1 MERKNANIDDVIR
14 TVETASAKEL
24 EELAGIREAVED
36 LKGGRVATVDP
47 VSRSVSALNRTIENS
62 RPDFVANAPSV
73 DPIVEAM
80 KRLNLGDV
88 SRIRE
93 DKVTNRAQQAA
104 PTAHNPPNR
113 RREAITEDVKAQ
125 RLETVKLAR
134 DLKGERVATVDPV
147 SRSVSA
153 LNRTIEN
160 SRPDF
165 VANAPSVD
173 PIVDAM
179 KRLNLGDVSRVV
191 QEGIAQQE
199 QQAKSTTPKG
209 KKRRRKA
216 IPEDI
221 KAQRTEAA
229 EHAREMFDQK
239 GGAQKSQNQRDAR
252 GRFIGKSGSKA
263 AAEDARAE
271 RAEKA
276 RRKEDDERLNAESGL
291 LKKLSKVAEGIGNPS
306 ETRAVDALGYAVAGP
321 LWAAGKELGGISKE
335 VGGSLN
341 GARKSIAD
349 VIRGNDDNSRRKGFF
364 RRKSQNSADVVQ
376 VNTQKR
382 TVQELQEQTSEIKEG
397 NDKIL
402 SALDQIAKNTGKKKG
417 GLLSKLFSL
426 LGKGAGGVASLLM
439 GRGMLKKAGA
449 LAFGALGAKKL
460 VGMLRGGGKKTL
472 AHEGGDLAARAAG
485 KLGLKAVGK
494 GALRAIPLVGTVAG
508 GIYDAVTGWNDTEA
522 QRRAF
527 GLKSGQDPSF
537 QQKAAYTL
545 ANVLDM
551 GGLVS
556 GISSAIGE
564 VLKSLGFEDIGNMLQ
579 SFSTESIA
587 QAIDSGITNLETYIS
602 NLGDTIST
610 KFDDYTAKIGDA
622 VSAWFS
628 DTSNKLLEKLD
639 AIKDFFTVDNLKQ
652 VFSDAIDSAIDFIKN
667 PGKHIKE
674 AAGNIWDGV
683 KNLPG
688 KALDAA
694 VDAVKN
700 TPAAM
705 IVSKIPN
712 PIGEANAKE
721 ITPEL
726 KAPVNSEANAKE
738 IAPELKAPVNSEA
751 NAKEITPELK
761 APVNSEANAKE
772 IAPELKAP
780 VNSEANAKEITPEL
794 KAPVNSHQETS
805 DSKTESDAKQTNI
818 VTRVINA
825 ALDTAKDS
833 NKTVKETANQIINAN
848 AVETGNSALQKIDKA
863 IGQNSSSSSSLNTT
877 GTRNDIQKAADT
889 YNNGRLDVKVGG
901 LGAEGKANLDKLAPY
916 FAELENKYGLPEGTL
931 YSIAATESG
940 GDPNAK
946 SPLTRSPDGKLS
958 GGALGMFQFTSI
970 ARKETG
976 ISEQDAFDPV
986 KSAEAAAL
994 LMSKYLKQA
1003 NGDLNEAI
1011 TAYNAGF
1018 GTINKWKKGTGDL
1031 SKENREY
1038 AIKVNTHRAR
1048 YLGGEIYTPE
1058 AGAQGGAQYG
1068 VRGPLPDNAVIDQST
1083 GLAFTPGDSPFE
1095 KGGLVD
1101 KIGNAVGVN
1110 DLVNKFMNGRGM
1122 RREVVQGT
1130 LEERARGKG
1139 TATAAG
1145 NVYVDTPMPVEEA
1158 RPVANNSSYFDQLG
1172 AQMGIDGLFDKLRN
1186 SPGMRKNNAPEPAST
1201 SQVTTAANDL
1211 QQPTGRMQIDGQVI
1225 SDLGGSGAKPTM
1237 QLADNTVS
1245 LDGETKRLFAQMTSL
1260 LARIEEHTKDSAKG
1274 QGTVVKVSTPQP
1286 GVMRTVPLSIDD
1298 PLMNDYA
1305 RVD

>member
-62 RPDFVANAPSV
+62 RPDFVT
-73 DPIVEAM
+73 
-80 KRLNLGDV
+80 K
-88 SRIRE
+88 
-93 DKVTNRAQQAA
+93 
-104 PTAHNPPNR
+104 
-113 RREAITEDVKAQ
+113 
-125 RLETVKLAR
+125 
-134 DLKGERVATVDPV
+134 
-147 SRSVSA
+147 
-153 LNRTIEN
+153 
-160 SRPDF
+160 
-165 VANAPSVD
+165 APSVD

-191 QEGIAQQE
+191 QEDVAQQE
-199 QQAKSTTPKG
+199 QRAKSTTPKG

-216 IPEDI
+216 IPEDV

-229 EHAREMFDQK
+229 EHAREMFGQK

-263 AAEDARAE
+263 AAEEARAE

-382 TVQELQEQTSEIKEG
+382 TVQELQDQTSEIKEG

-426 LGKGAGGVASLLM
+426 LGKGAGGIASLIF
-439 GRGMLKKAGA
+439 GRGALKKVGSMV
-449 LAFGALGAKKL
+449 LGALGIKG
-460 VGMLRGGGKKTL
+460 V
-472 AHEGGDLAARAAG
+472 G
-485 KLGLKAVGK
+485 KLGIKAVAK

-508 GIYDAVTGWNDTEA
+508 GIYDAVTGWNDIEA

-527 GLKSGQDPSF
+527 GLKDGEEPSF

-587 QAIDSGITNLETYIS
+587 QAIDSGVTNLETYIS

-622 VSAWFS
+622 ISAWFS
-628 DTSNKLLEKLD
+628 DTTKNLNEKLD
-639 AIKDFFTVDNLKQ
+639 AIKNFFTVDNLKQ

-667 PGKHIKE
+667 PGKYIKE
-674 AAGNIWDGV
+674 AGS
-683 KNLPG
+683 NLWSAAKELSG
-688 KALDAA
+688 EVADAA
-694 VDAVKN
+694 VQS
-700 TPAAM
+700 TPVAWVA
-705 IVSKIPN
+705 SKLVN
-712 PIGEANAKE
+712 KADAKE
-721 ITPEL
+721 VTPEL
-726 KAPVNSEANAKE
+726 KTPAKE
-738 IAPELKAPVNSEA
+738 SQEDNAP
-751 NAKEITPELK
+751 
-761 APVNSEANAKE
+761 
-772 IAPELKAP
+772 
-780 VNSEANAKEITPEL
+780 
-794 KAPVNSHQETS
+794 
-805 DSKTESDAKQTNI
+805 KTEYTPKKANI
-818 VTRVINA
+818 VTRVVNA
-825 ALDTAKDS
+825 SLDTAKDS

-848 AVETGNSALQKIDKA
+848 AVETGNRALQKIDNA

-889 YNNGRLDVKVGG
+889 YNNGNLDVKVGS

-931 YSIAATESG
+931 YAIAATESG

-946 SPLTRSPDGKLS
+946 STLTRSPNGKLS
-958 GGALGMFQFTSI
+958 GGALGMFQFTSV
-970 ARKETG
+970 AREETG
-976 ISEQDAFDPV
+976 LSREDSFNPE

-1048 YLGGEIYTPE
+1048 YLGGEIYTPG
-1058 AGAQGGAQYG
+1058 AGAQGGVQYG
-1068 VRGPLPDNAVIDQST
+1068 VRGLLPDNAVIDQST

-1130 LEERARGKG
+1130 LEERARGRG

-1172 AQMGIDGLFDKLRN
+1172 AQMGIDGLYDKLINARGMRSNN
-1186 SPGMRKNNAPEPAST
+1186 SPQPAST

>member
-88 SRIRE
+88 SR
-93 DKVTNRAQQAA
+93 
-104 PTAHNPPNR
+104 
-113 RREAITEDVKAQ
+113 
-125 RLETVKLAR
+125 
-134 DLKGERVATVDPV
+134 
-147 SRSVSA
+147 
-153 LNRTIEN
+153 
-160 SRPDF
+160 
-165 VANAPSVD
+165 
-173 PIVDAM
+173 
-179 KRLNLGDVSRVV
+179 VV
-191 QEGIAQQE
+191 QEDVAQQE
-199 QQAKSTTPKG
+199 QRAKSTTPKG

-216 IPEDI
+216 IPEDV

-229 EHAREMFDQK
+229 EHAREMFGQK

-364 RRKSQNSADVVQ
+364 RRKSQSSADVVQ

-382 TVQELQEQTSEIKEG
+382 TVQELQDQTSEIKEG

-426 LGKGAGGVASLLM
+426 LGKGAGGIASLIFGRGALKKVGSMALGALGIKKVASLL
-439 GRGMLKKAGA
+439 G
-449 LAFGALGAKKL
+449 F
-460 VGMLRGGGKKTL
+460 GGKKAAAKEAGEL
-472 AHEGGDLAARAAG
+472 ATRGAG
-485 KLGLKAVGK
+485 KLATKGLEKLGVKAFAK

-522 QRRAF
+522 QRRTF
-527 GLKSGQDPSF
+527 GLKDGEDPSF

-556 GISSAIGE
+556 GISNAIGG

-610 KFDDYTAKIGDA
+610 TFNDYTAKIGDA
-622 VSAWFS
+622 ISAWFS
-628 DTSNKLLEKLD
+628 DTTKSLNEKLD
-639 AIKDFFTVDNLKQ
+639 AIKDFFTVDNLKK

-667 PGKHIKE
+667 PGKYIKE
-674 AAGNIWDGV
+674 AGSNLWNAA
-683 KNLPG
+683 KELPG
-688 KALDAA
+688 KVADAA
-694 VDAVKN
+694 VQS
-700 TPAAM
+700 TPVAWVA
-705 IVSKIPN
+705 SKLVN
-712 PIGEANAKE
+712 KADAKE
-721 ITPEL
+721 VTPEL
-726 KAPVNSEANAKE
+726 KTPAKE
-738 IAPELKAPVNSEA
+738 SQEDNAP
-751 NAKEITPELK
+751 
-761 APVNSEANAKE
+761 
-772 IAPELKAP
+772 
-780 VNSEANAKEITPEL
+780 
-794 KAPVNSHQETS
+794 
-805 DSKTESDAKQTNI
+805 KTEYTPKKANI
-818 VTRVINA
+818 VTRVVNSS
-825 ALDTAKDS
+825 LETAKDS

-848 AVETGNSALQKIDKA
+848 AVETGNRALQKIDNA

-889 YNNGRLDVKVGG
+889 YNNGNLDVKVGS

-1048 YLGGEIYTPE
+1048 YLGGEIYTPR
-1058 AGAQGGAQYG
+1058 AGTQGGRPQQSG
-1068 VRGPLPDNAVIDQST
+1068 QSPRMDNLPENAFVDQST
-1083 GLAFTPGDSPFE
+1083 GLAFTLGQNPFE

-1101 KIGNAVGVN
+1101 RIGELTGVN
-1110 DLVNKFMNGRGM
+1110 DLASKFLNGRGM

-1130 LEERARGKG
+1130 LEERARGRG

-1172 AQMGIDGLFDKLRN
+1172 AQMGIDGLYDKLINARGMRSNN
-1186 SPGMRKNNAPEPAST
+1186 SPQPAST
-1201 SQVTTAANDL
+1201 SQMTTVANDL

>member
-36 LKGGRVATVDP
+36 LKGGRVATADP

-93 DKVTNRAQQAA
+93 DKVTNCEQQAA
-104 PTAHNPPNR
+104 PTTHNPPNR

-134 DLKGERVATVDPV
+134 DLKGERVATVDPE
-147 SRSVSA
+147 SRRVSA

-165 VANAPSVD
+165 VANALSVD
-173 PIVDAM
+173 PIVEAM

-191 QEGIAQQE
+191 QEEVAQQE
-199 QQAKSTTPKG
+199 QRAKSTTPKG
-209 KKRRRKA
+209 KKRRRKV
-216 IPEDI
+216 IPEDV

-229 EHAREMFDQK
+229 EHAREMFGQK

-306 ETRAVDALGYAVAGP
+306 ETRAVDALGYAIAGP

-402 SALDQIAKNTGKKKG
+402 SALDQIAKNTGKRKD

-587 QAIDSGITNLETYIS
+587 LAIDSGITNLETYIS

-726 KAPVNSEANAKE
+726 KAPVNS
-738 IAPELKAPVNSEA
+738 
-751 NAKEITPELK
+751 
-761 APVNSEANAKE
+761 
-772 IAPELKAP
+772 
-780 VNSEANAKEITPEL
+780 
-794 KAPVNSHQETS
+794 HQETS

-818 VTRVINA
+818 ATRVINA

-848 AVETGNSALQKIDKA
+848 AVETGNSAVRKIDSA
-863 IGQNSSSSSSLNTT
+863 IGQNSSSSSSRNTT

-889 YNNGRLDVKVGG
+889 YNNGNLDVKVGS

-931 YSIAATESG
+931 YAIAATESG
-940 GDPNAK
+940 GNPYAK
-946 SPLTRSPDGKLS
+946 SQT
-958 GGALGMFQFTSI
+958 GALGMFQFTGI
-970 ARKETG
+970 AREETG
-976 ISEQDAFDPV
+976 LAEGESFDPV

-1048 YLGGEIYTPE
+1048 YLGGEIYTPG

-1158 RPVANNSSYFDQLG
+1158 RPVASNSSYFDQLG

-1201 SQVTTAANDL
+1201 SLVTTAANDL

>member
-24 EELAGIREAVED
+24 EELAGIRGAVED

-47 VSRSVSALNRTIENS
+47 VSRSVSALNHTIENS
-62 RPDFVANAPSV
+62 RPDFVA
-73 DPIVEAM
+73 
-80 KRLNLGDV
+80 K
-88 SRIRE
+88 
-93 DKVTNRAQQAA
+93 
-104 PTAHNPPNR
+104 
-113 RREAITEDVKAQ
+113 
-125 RLETVKLAR
+125 
-134 DLKGERVATVDPV
+134 
-147 SRSVSA
+147 
-153 LNRTIEN
+153 
-160 SRPDF
+160 
-165 VANAPSVD
+165 APSVD

-191 QEGIAQQE
+191 QEDVAQQE
-199 QQAKSTTPKG
+199 QRAKSTTPNG

-216 IPEDI
+216 IPEDV

-229 EHAREMFDQK
+229 EHAREMFGQK
-239 GGAQKSQNQRDAR
+239 GSAQKSQNQRDAR

-364 RRKSQNSADVVQ
+364 RRKSQSSADVVQ

-426 LGKGAGGVASLLM
+426 LGKGAGGIASLIFGRGALKKVGSMALGALGIKKVASLL
-439 GRGMLKKAGA
+439 G
-449 LAFGALGAKKL
+449 F
-460 VGMLRGGGKKTL
+460 GGKKAAAKEAGEL
-472 AHEGGDLAARAAG
+472 ATRGAG
-485 KLGLKAVGK
+485 KLATKGLGKLGVKALAK

-527 GLKSGQDPSF
+527 GLKDGENPSF

-556 GISSAIGE
+556 GISSAIGG

-587 QAIDSGITNLETYIS
+587 QAIDSGITSLETYIS

-610 KFDDYTAKIGDA
+610 TFSDYTAKIGDA
-622 VSAWFS
+622 ISAWFS
-628 DTSNKLLEKLD
+628 DTTKNLNEKLD
-639 AIKDFFTVDNLKQ
+639 AIKNFFTVDNLKQ
-652 VFSDAIDSAIDFIKN
+652 VFSDAINSAIDFIKN
-667 PGKHIKE
+667 PGKYIKE
-674 AAGNIWDGV
+674 AGS
-683 KNLPG
+683 NLWSAAKELSG
-688 KALDAA
+688 EVVDAA
-694 VDAVKN
+694 VQSTPVAWVASKLVKK
-700 TPAAM
+700 AD
-705 IVSKIPN
+705 
-712 PIGEANAKE
+712 AKE
-721 ITPEL
+721 VKPEL
-726 KAPVNSEANAKE
+726 KTPAKE
-738 IAPELKAPVNSEA
+738 RQEGNAP
-751 NAKEITPELK
+751 
-761 APVNSEANAKE
+761 
-772 IAPELKAP
+772 
-780 VNSEANAKEITPEL
+780 
-794 KAPVNSHQETS
+794 
-805 DSKTESDAKQTNI
+805 KTEYTPKKANI
-818 VTRVINA
+818 VTRVVNA
-825 ALDTAKDS
+825 SLDTAKDS

-848 AVETGNSALQKIDKA
+848 AVETGNKAAQTIDAALGQSATGKEEALSAYEIDKRRFNNGKDVSLPKLNAAGYQWISDNADYFDELERKYGLEKGILSAVASAESSAGQRTGNPVDKNGNKLSSALGAFQITK
-863 IGQNSSSSSSLNTT
+863 
-877 GTRNDIQKAADT
+877 GTREDLGLSDADAMDTRKAAD
-889 YNNGRLDVKVGG
+889 
-901 LGAEGKANLDKLAPY
+901 GA
-916 FAELENKYGLPEGTL
+916 
-931 YSIAATESG
+931 
-940 GDPNAK
+940 
-946 SPLTRSPDGKLS
+946 
-958 GGALGMFQFTSI
+958 
-970 ARKETG
+970 
-976 ISEQDAFDPV
+976 
-986 KSAEAAAL
+986 
-994 LMSKYLKQA
+994 
-1003 NGDLNEAI
+1003 
-1011 TAYNAGF
+1011 
-1018 GTINKWKKGTGDL
+1018 
-1031 SKENREY
+1031 
-1038 AIKVNTHRAR
+1038 AR
-1048 YLGGEIYTPE
+1048 YLSILMNRYNGDQGRAIAAYHAGMGHVDKGRVVAGTGEYVTR
-1058 AGAQGGAQYG
+1058 
-1068 VRGPLPDNAVIDQST
+1068 VRGYQQMLNNGAVYGSKVDHSAPAIHEKIPDNAVIDQST

-1158 RPVANNSSYFDQLG
+1158 RPVASNSSYFDQLG

-1186 SPGMRKNNAPEPAST
+1186 SPGMRKNNVPEPAST

>member
-36 LKGGRVATVDP
+36 LKGWRVATVDP
-47 VSRSVSALNRTIENS
+47 VSRSVSALNHTIENS
-62 RPDFVANAPSV
+62 RPDFVA
-73 DPIVEAM
+73 
-80 KRLNLGDV
+80 K
-88 SRIRE
+88 
-93 DKVTNRAQQAA
+93 
-104 PTAHNPPNR
+104 
-113 RREAITEDVKAQ
+113 
-125 RLETVKLAR
+125 
-134 DLKGERVATVDPV
+134 
-147 SRSVSA
+147 
-153 LNRTIEN
+153 
-160 SRPDF
+160 
-165 VANAPSVD
+165 APSVD

-191 QEGIAQQE
+191 QEDVAQQE
-199 QQAKSTTPKG
+199 QRAKSTTPNG

-216 IPEDI
+216 IPEDV

-229 EHAREMFDQK
+229 EHAREMFGQK

-382 TVQELQEQTSEIKEG
+382 TVQELQDQTSEIKEG

-522 QRRAF
+522 PRRAF

-587 QAIDSGITNLETYIS
+587 LAIDSGITNLETYIS

-726 KAPVNSEANAKE
+726 KAPVNS
-738 IAPELKAPVNSEA
+738 
-751 NAKEITPELK
+751 
-761 APVNSEANAKE
+761 
-772 IAPELKAP
+772 
-780 VNSEANAKEITPEL
+780 
-794 KAPVNSHQETS
+794 HQGTS

-818 VTRVINA
+818 AARVINA
-825 ALDTAKDS
+825 ALDMAKDS

-848 AVETGNSALQKIDKA
+848 AVETGNKAAQTIDAALGQSATGKEEALSAYEIDKRRFNNGKDVSLPKLNAAGYQWISDNADYFDELERKYGLEKGILSAVASAESSAGQRTGNPVDKNGNKLSSALGAFQITK
-863 IGQNSSSSSSLNTT
+863 
-877 GTRNDIQKAADT
+877 GTREDLGLSDADAMDTRKAAD
-889 YNNGRLDVKVGG
+889 
-901 LGAEGKANLDKLAPY
+901 GA
-916 FAELENKYGLPEGTL
+916 
-931 YSIAATESG
+931 
-940 GDPNAK
+940 
-946 SPLTRSPDGKLS
+946 
-958 GGALGMFQFTSI
+958 
-970 ARKETG
+970 
-976 ISEQDAFDPV
+976 
-986 KSAEAAAL
+986 
-994 LMSKYLKQA
+994 
-1003 NGDLNEAI
+1003 
-1011 TAYNAGF
+1011 
-1018 GTINKWKKGTGDL
+1018 
-1031 SKENREY
+1031 
-1038 AIKVNTHRAR
+1038 AR
-1048 YLGGEIYTPE
+1048 YLSMLMNRYNGDQGRAIAAYHAGMGHVDKGRVVAGTGEYVTR
-1058 AGAQGGAQYG
+1058 
-1068 VRGPLPDNAVIDQST
+1068 VRGYQQMLNNGAVYGSKVDHSAPAIYEKIPDNAVIDQST

-1158 RPVANNSSYFDQLG
+1158 RPVASNSSYFDQLG

-1186 SPGMRKNNAPEPAST
+1186 SPGMRKNNALEPAST

>member
-88 SRIRE
+88 PRVVQE
-93 DKVTNRAQQAA
+93 DVALQEPQAKS
-104 PTAHNPPNR
+104 TTR
-113 RREAITEDVKAQ
+113 KGKKRGRKAITEDV
-125 RLETVKLAR
+125 
-134 DLKGERVATVDPV
+134 
-147 SRSVSA
+147 
-153 LNRTIEN
+153 
-160 SRPDF
+160 
-165 VANAPSVD
+165 
-173 PIVDAM
+173 
-179 KRLNLGDVSRVV
+179 
-191 QEGIAQQE
+191 
-199 QQAKSTTPKG
+199 
-209 KKRRRKA
+209 
-216 IPEDI
+216 

-229 EHAREMFDQK
+229 EHAREMFGQK
-239 GGAQKSQNQRDAR
+239 GGTQKSQNQRDAR

-271 RAEKA
+271 RAEKT

-349 VIRGNDDNSRRKGFF
+349 VIRGNDDNSRKKGFF
-364 RRKSQNSADVVQ
+364 RRKSQSSADVVQ

-382 TVQELQEQTSEIKEG
+382 TVQELQDQTSEIKEG

-426 LGKGAGGVASLLM
+426 LGKGAGGIASLIF
-439 GRGMLKKAGA
+439 GRGALKKVGSMA
-449 LAFGALGAKKL
+449 LGALGIKG
-460 VGMLRGGGKKTL
+460 V
-472 AHEGGDLAARAAG
+472 G
-485 KLGLKAVGK
+485 KLGIKAVAK

-508 GIYDAVTGWNDTEA
+508 GIYDAVTGWNDIEA

-587 QAIDSGITNLETYIS
+587 QAIDSGVTNLETYIS

-622 VSAWFS
+622 ISAWFS
-628 DTSNKLLEKLD
+628 DTTKNLNEKLD
-639 AIKDFFTVDNLKQ
+639 AIKNFFTVDNLKQ

-667 PGKHIKE
+667 PGKYIKE
-674 AAGNIWDGV
+674 AGS
-683 KNLPG
+683 NLWSAAKELSG
-688 KALDAA
+688 EVADAA
-694 VDAVKN
+694 VQS
-700 TPAAM
+700 TPVAWVA
-705 IVSKIPN
+705 SKLVN
-712 PIGEANAKE
+712 KADAKE
-721 ITPEL
+721 VTPEL
-726 KAPVNSEANAKE
+726 KTPAKE
-738 IAPELKAPVNSEA
+738 SQEDNAP
-751 NAKEITPELK
+751 
-761 APVNSEANAKE
+761 
-772 IAPELKAP
+772 
-780 VNSEANAKEITPEL
+780 
-794 KAPVNSHQETS
+794 
-805 DSKTESDAKQTNI
+805 KTEYTPKKANI
-818 VTRVINA
+818 VTRVVNA
-825 ALDTAKDS
+825 SLDTAKDS

-848 AVETGNSALQKIDKA
+848 AVETGNRALQKIDNA

-889 YNNGRLDVKVGG
+889 YNNGNLDVKVGS

-931 YSIAATESG
+931 YAIAATESG

-946 SPLTRSPDGKLS
+946 STLTRSPNGKLS
-958 GGALGMFQFTSI
+958 GGALGMFQFTSV
-970 ARKETG
+970 AREETG
-976 ISEQDAFDPV
+976 LSREDSFNPE

-1048 YLGGEIYTPE
+1048 YLGGEIYTPG

-1130 LEERARGKG
+1130 LEERARGRG

-1172 AQMGIDGLFDKLRN
+1172 AQMGIDGLYDKLINARGMRSNN
-1186 SPGMRKNNAPEPAST
+1186 SPQPAST
-1201 SQVTTAANDL
+1201 S
-1211 QQPTGRMQIDGQVI
+1211 
-1225 SDLGGSGAKPTM
+1225 
-1237 QLADNTVS
+1237 
-1245 LDGETKRLFAQMTSL
+1245 
-1260 LARIEEHTKDSAKG
+1260 
-1274 QGTVVKVSTPQP
+1274 
-1286 GVMRTVPLSIDD
+1286 
-1298 PLMNDYA
+1298 
-1305 RVD
+1305 

>member
-36 LKGGRVATVDP
+36 LKRGRVATVDP

-62 RPDFVANAPSV
+62 RPDFVA
-73 DPIVEAM
+73 
-80 KRLNLGDV
+80 K
-88 SRIRE
+88 
-93 DKVTNRAQQAA
+93 
-104 PTAHNPPNR
+104 
-113 RREAITEDVKAQ
+113 
-125 RLETVKLAR
+125 
-134 DLKGERVATVDPV
+134 
-147 SRSVSA
+147 
-153 LNRTIEN
+153 
-160 SRPDF
+160 
-165 VANAPSVD
+165 APSVD

-191 QEGIAQQE
+191 QEDVAQQE
-199 QQAKSTTPKG
+199 QQAKSTTPKS

-216 IPEDI
+216 IPENV

-229 EHAREMFDQK
+229 EHAREMFGQK

-417 GLLSKLFSL
+417 GLLSKLFSQ

-522 QRRAF
+522 QRRIF
-527 GLKSGQDPSF
+527 GLKGGEDPSF

-674 AAGNIWDGV
+674 AAGNIWNGV

-726 KAPVNSEANAKE
+726 KAPVNS
-738 IAPELKAPVNSEA
+738 
-751 NAKEITPELK
+751 
-761 APVNSEANAKE
+761 
-772 IAPELKAP
+772 
-780 VNSEANAKEITPEL
+780 
-794 KAPVNSHQETS
+794 HQGTF

-818 VTRVINA
+818 AARVINA
-825 ALDTAKDS
+825 ALDMAKDS

-848 AVETGNSALQKIDKA
+848 AVETGNKAAQTIDAALGQSATGNEEALSAYEIDKRRFNNGKDVSLPKLNAAGYQWISDNADYFDELERKYGLEKGILSAVASAESSAGQRTGNPVDKNGNKLSSALGAFQITK
-863 IGQNSSSSSSLNTT
+863 
-877 GTRNDIQKAADT
+877 GTREDLGLSDADAMDTRKAAD
-889 YNNGRLDVKVGG
+889 
-901 LGAEGKANLDKLAPY
+901 GA
-916 FAELENKYGLPEGTL
+916 
-931 YSIAATESG
+931 
-940 GDPNAK
+940 
-946 SPLTRSPDGKLS
+946 
-958 GGALGMFQFTSI
+958 
-970 ARKETG
+970 
-976 ISEQDAFDPV
+976 
-986 KSAEAAAL
+986 
-994 LMSKYLKQA
+994 
-1003 NGDLNEAI
+1003 
-1011 TAYNAGF
+1011 
-1018 GTINKWKKGTGDL
+1018 
-1031 SKENREY
+1031 
-1038 AIKVNTHRAR
+1038 AR
-1048 YLGGEIYTPE
+1048 YLSMLMNRYNGDQGRAIAAYHAGMGHVDKGRVVAGTGEYVTR
-1058 AGAQGGAQYG
+1058 
-1068 VRGPLPDNAVIDQST
+1068 VRGYQQMLNNGAVYGSKVDHSAPAIYEKIPDNAVIDQST

-1158 RPVANNSSYFDQLG
+1158 RPVASNSSYFDQLG

>member
-62 RPDFVANAPSV
+62 RPDFVTNAPSV
-73 DPIVEAM
+73 DSIVDAM

-93 DKVTNRAQQAA
+93 DKVTNREQQAA

-125 RLETVKLAR
+125 RLETVKLDR

-229 EHAREMFDQK
+229 EHARKMFDQK

-460 VGMLRGGGKKTL
+460 VGMLRGGGKKTIT
-472 AHEGGDLAARAAG
+472 HEGGDLAARAAG

-551 GGLVS
+551 GGLIS

-610 KFDDYTAKIGDA
+610 KFEDYTAKIGDA

-726 KAPVNSEANAKE
+726 KAPVNS
-738 IAPELKAPVNSEA
+738 
-751 NAKEITPELK
+751 
-761 APVNSEANAKE
+761 
-772 IAPELKAP
+772 
-780 VNSEANAKEITPEL
+780 
-794 KAPVNSHQETS
+794 HQETS

-877 GTRNDIQKAADT
+877 GTRSDIQKAADT
-889 YNNGRLDVKVGG
+889 YNNGRLDVKVGS
-901 LGAEGKANLDKLAPY
+901 LGSEGKANLDKLAPY

-931 YSIAATESG
+931 YAIAATESG
-940 GDPNAK
+940 GNPYAK
-946 SPLTRSPDGKLS
+946 SQT
-958 GGALGMFQFTSI
+958 GALGMFQFTGI
-970 ARKETG
+970 AREETG
-976 ISEQDAFDPV
+976 LAEGESFDPV

-1018 GTINKWKKGTGDL
+1018 GTIDKWKKGTGDL

-1048 YLGGEIYTPE
+1048 YLGGEIYTPG

-1201 SQVTTAANDL
+1201 SKVTTAANDL

>member
-47 VSRSVSALNRTIENS
+47 VSRSVSALNRTIDNS
-62 RPDFVANAPSV
+62 RPDFVA
-73 DPIVEAM
+73 
-80 KRLNLGDV
+80 K
-88 SRIRE
+88 
-93 DKVTNRAQQAA
+93 
-104 PTAHNPPNR
+104 
-113 RREAITEDVKAQ
+113 
-125 RLETVKLAR
+125 
-134 DLKGERVATVDPV
+134 
-147 SRSVSA
+147 
-153 LNRTIEN
+153 
-160 SRPDF
+160 
-165 VANAPSVD
+165 APSVD

-191 QEGIAQQE
+191 QEDVALQE
-199 QQAKSTTPKG
+199 PQAKSTTRKG
-209 KKRRRKA
+209 KKRRKKA
-216 IPEDI
+216 ITEDV

-229 EHAREMFDQK
+229 EHAREMFGQK

-402 SALDQIAKNTGKKKG
+402 RALDQIAKNTGKKKG

-426 LGKGAGGVASLLM
+426 LGKGAGGIASLIFGRGALKKVGSMALGALGIKKVASLL
-439 GRGMLKKAGA
+439 G
-449 LAFGALGAKKL
+449 F
-460 VGMLRGGGKKTL
+460 GGKKAAAKEAGEL
-472 AHEGGDLAARAAG
+472 ATRGAG
-485 KLGLKAVGK
+485 KLATKGLGKLGVKALAK

-667 PGKHIKE
+667 PGKYIKE
-674 AAGNIWDGV
+674 AGS
-683 KNLPG
+683 NLWSAAKELSG
-688 KALDAA
+688 EVADAA
-694 VDAVKN
+694 VQS
-700 TPAAM
+700 TPVAWVA
-705 IVSKIPN
+705 SKLVN
-712 PIGEANAKE
+712 KADAKE
-721 ITPEL
+721 VTPEL
-726 KAPVNSEANAKE
+726 KTPAKE
-738 IAPELKAPVNSEA
+738 SQEDNAP
-751 NAKEITPELK
+751 
-761 APVNSEANAKE
+761 
-772 IAPELKAP
+772 
-780 VNSEANAKEITPEL
+780 
-794 KAPVNSHQETS
+794 
-805 DSKTESDAKQTNI
+805 KTEYTPKKANI
-818 VTRVINA
+818 ATRVVNA
-825 ALDTAKDS
+825 SLDTAKDS

-848 AVETGNSALQKIDKA
+848 AVETGNSALQKIDNA

-889 YNNGRLDVKVGG
+889 YNNGNLDVKVGS

-931 YSIAATESG
+931 YAIAATESG
-940 GDPNAK
+940 GNPYAK
-946 SPLTRSPDGKLS
+946 SQT
-958 GGALGMFQFTSI
+958 GALGMFQFTGI
-970 ARKETG
+970 AREETG
-976 ISEQDAFDPV
+976 LSREDSFNPE

-1048 YLGGEIYTPE
+1048 YLGGEIYTPG

-1158 RPVANNSSYFDQLG
+1158 RPVASNSSYFDQLG
-1172 AQMGIDGLFDKLRN
+1172 AQMGIDGLYDKLINTRGMRSNN
-1186 SPGMRKNNAPEPAST
+1186 SPQPAST
-1201 SQVTTAANDL
+1201 SQMTTVANDL

>member
-62 RPDFVANAPSV
+62 RPDFV
-73 DPIVEAM
+73 
-80 KRLNLGDV
+80 
-88 SRIRE
+88 
-93 DKVTNRAQQAA
+93 T
-104 PTAHNPPNR
+104 
-113 RREAITEDVKAQ
+113 
-125 RLETVKLAR
+125 
-134 DLKGERVATVDPV
+134 
-147 SRSVSA
+147 
-153 LNRTIEN
+153 
-160 SRPDF
+160 
-165 VANAPSVD
+165 NAPSVD

-191 QEGIAQQE
+191 QEEVAQQE
-199 QQAKSTTPKG
+199 QRAKSTTPKS
-209 KKRRRKA
+209 KKRRRKV
-216 IPEDI
+216 IPEDV
-221 KAQRTEAA
+221 KAQRIEAA
-229 EHAREMFDQK
+229 EHAREMFGQK

-426 LGKGAGGVASLLM
+426 LGKGAGGIASLIF
-439 GRGMLKKAGA
+439 GRGALKKVGSMA
-449 LAFGALGAKKL
+449 LGALGIKGL
-460 VGMLRGGGKKTL
+460 
-472 AHEGGDLAARAAG
+472 G
-485 KLGLKAVGK
+485 KLGIKAFAK

-556 GISSAIGE
+556 GISSAIGD

-587 QAIDSGITNLETYIS
+587 QAIDSGVTNLETYIS

-726 KAPVNSEANAKE
+726 KAPVNS
-738 IAPELKAPVNSEA
+738 
-751 NAKEITPELK
+751 
-761 APVNSEANAKE
+761 
-772 IAPELKAP
+772 
-780 VNSEANAKEITPEL
+780 
-794 KAPVNSHQETS
+794 HQETS

-818 VTRVINA
+818 ATRVINA

-833 NKTVKETANQIINAN
+833 NKTVKQTANQIINAN

-889 YNNGRLDVKVGG
+889 YNNGNLDVKVGS

-931 YSIAATESG
+931 YAIAATESG

-946 SPLTRSPDGKLS
+946 STLTRSPNGKLS
-958 GGALGMFQFTSI
+958 GGALGMFQFTSV
-970 ARKETG
+970 AREETG
-976 ISEQDAFDPV
+976 LSREDSFNPE

-1048 YLGGEIYTPE
+1048 YLGGEIYTPG

-1158 RPVANNSSYFDQLG
+1158 RPVASNSSYFDQLG

>member
-88 SRIRE
+88 
-93 DKVTNRAQQAA
+93 
-104 PTAHNPPNR
+104 P
-113 RREAITEDVKAQ
+113 
-125 RLETVKLAR
+125 
-134 DLKGERVATVDPV
+134 
-147 SRSVSA
+147 
-153 LNRTIEN
+153 
-160 SRPDF
+160 
-165 VANAPSVD
+165 
-173 PIVDAM
+173 
-179 KRLNLGDVSRVV
+179 RVV
-191 QEGIAQQE
+191 QEDVALQE
-199 QQAKSTTPKG
+199 PQAKSTTPKG

-426 LGKGAGGVASLLM
+426 LGKGAGGIASLIF
-439 GRGMLKKAGA
+439 GRGALKKVGSMA
-449 LAFGALGAKKL
+449 LGALGIKG
-460 VGMLRGGGKKTL
+460 V
-472 AHEGGDLAARAAG
+472 G
-485 KLGLKAVGK
+485 KLGIKAVAK

-508 GIYDAVTGWNDTEA
+508 GIYDAVTGWNDIEA

-587 QAIDSGITNLETYIS
+587 QAIDSGVTNLETYIS

-622 VSAWFS
+622 ISAWFS
-628 DTSNKLLEKLD
+628 DTTKNLNEKLD
-639 AIKDFFTVDNLKQ
+639 AIKNFFTVDNLKQ

-726 KAPVNSEANAKE
+726 KAPVNS
-738 IAPELKAPVNSEA
+738 
-751 NAKEITPELK
+751 
-761 APVNSEANAKE
+761 
-772 IAPELKAP
+772 
-780 VNSEANAKEITPEL
+780 
-794 KAPVNSHQETS
+794 HQETS
-805 DSKTESDAKQTNI
+805 NSKTESDAKQSNI
-818 VTRVINA
+818 ATRVINA

-833 NKTVKETANQIINAN
+833 NKTVKQTANQIINAN

-863 IGQNSSSSSSLNTT
+863 IGQNSSSSSSPNTT

-889 YNNGRLDVKVGG
+889 YNNGNLDVKVGS

-931 YSIAATESG
+931 YAIAATESG

-946 SPLTRSPDGKLS
+946 STLTRSPNGKLS
-958 GGALGMFQFTSI
+958 GGALGMFQFTSV
-970 ARKETG
+970 AREETG
-976 ISEQDAFDPV
+976 LSREDSFNPE

-1048 YLGGEIYTPE
+1048 YLGGEIYTPG

-1172 AQMGIDGLFDKLRN
+1172 AQMGIDGLYDKLINARGMRSNN
-1186 SPGMRKNNAPEPAST
+1186 SPQPAST

>member
-47 VSRSVSALNRTIENS
+47 VSHSVSALNRTIENS

-73 DPIVEAM
+73 APIVEAM

-88 SRIRE
+88 SRVVQE
-93 DKVTNRAQQAA
+93 DVALQEPQAKS
-104 PTAHNPPNR
+104 TTRKGKKR
-113 RREAITEDVKAQ
+113 RKKAITEDV
-125 RLETVKLAR
+125 
-134 DLKGERVATVDPV
+134 
-147 SRSVSA
+147 
-153 LNRTIEN
+153 
-160 SRPDF
+160 
-165 VANAPSVD
+165 
-173 PIVDAM
+173 
-179 KRLNLGDVSRVV
+179 
-191 QEGIAQQE
+191 
-199 QQAKSTTPKG
+199 
-209 KKRRRKA
+209 
-216 IPEDI
+216 

-229 EHAREMFDQK
+229 EHAREMFGQK

-252 GRFIGKSGSKA
+252 GRFIGKPGSKA

-291 LKKLSKVAEGIGNPS
+291 LKKLSKVAEGIGNPL

-382 TVQELQEQTSEIKEG
+382 TVQELQDQTSEIKEG

-402 SALDQIAKNTGKKKG
+402 NALDQIAKNTGKKKG

-545 ANVLDM
+545 ANVLDL

-556 GISSAIGE
+556 GISSAIGD

-674 AAGNIWDGV
+674 AASNIWDGV

-705 IVSKIPN
+705 IVSKTPN

-726 KAPVNSEANAKE
+726 KAPVNS
-738 IAPELKAPVNSEA
+738 
-751 NAKEITPELK
+751 
-761 APVNSEANAKE
+761 
-772 IAPELKAP
+772 
-780 VNSEANAKEITPEL
+780 
-794 KAPVNSHQETS
+794 QQGTS
-805 DSKTESDAKQTNI
+805 DSKAESDAKQTNI
-818 VTRVINA
+818 AARVINA
-825 ALDTAKDS
+825 ALDMAKDS

-848 AVETGNSALQKIDKA
+848 AVETGNKAAQTIDAALGQSATGKEEALSAYEIDKRRFNNGKDVSLPKLNAAGYQWISDNADYFDELERKYGLEKGILSAVASAESSAGQRTGNPVDKNGNKLSSALGAFQITK
-863 IGQNSSSSSSLNTT
+863 
-877 GTRNDIQKAADT
+877 GTREDLGLSDADAMDTRKAAD
-889 YNNGRLDVKVGG
+889 
-901 LGAEGKANLDKLAPY
+901 GA
-916 FAELENKYGLPEGTL
+916 
-931 YSIAATESG
+931 
-940 GDPNAK
+940 
-946 SPLTRSPDGKLS
+946 
-958 GGALGMFQFTSI
+958 
-970 ARKETG
+970 
-976 ISEQDAFDPV
+976 
-986 KSAEAAAL
+986 
-994 LMSKYLKQA
+994 
-1003 NGDLNEAI
+1003 
-1011 TAYNAGF
+1011 
-1018 GTINKWKKGTGDL
+1018 
-1031 SKENREY
+1031 
-1038 AIKVNTHRAR
+1038 AR
-1048 YLGGEIYTPE
+1048 YLSMLMNRYNGDQGRAIAAYHAGMGHVDKGRVVAGTGEYVTR
-1058 AGAQGGAQYG
+1058 
-1068 VRGPLPDNAVIDQST
+1068 VRGYQQMLNNGAVYGSKVDHSAPAIHEKIPDNAVIDQST

-1158 RPVANNSSYFDQLG
+1158 RPVASNSSYFDQLG

-1201 SQVTTAANDL
+1201 SLVTTAANDL

>member
-88 SRIRE
+88 SRVVQE
-93 DKVTNRAQQAA
+93 DVALQEPQAKS
-104 PTAHNPPNR
+104 TTRKGKKR
-113 RREAITEDVKAQ
+113 RKKAITEDV
-125 RLETVKLAR
+125 
-134 DLKGERVATVDPV
+134 
-147 SRSVSA
+147 
-153 LNRTIEN
+153 
-160 SRPDF
+160 
-165 VANAPSVD
+165 
-173 PIVDAM
+173 
-179 KRLNLGDVSRVV
+179 
-191 QEGIAQQE
+191 
-199 QQAKSTTPKG
+199 
-209 KKRRRKA
+209 
-216 IPEDI
+216 

-229 EHAREMFDQK
+229 EHAREMFGQK

-252 GRFIGKSGSKA
+252 GRFIGKPGSKA

-426 LGKGAGGVASLLM
+426 LGKGAGGIASLIF
-439 GRGMLKKAGA
+439 GRGALKKVGSMA
-449 LAFGALGAKKL
+449 LGALGIKGL
-460 VGMLRGGGKKTL
+460 
-472 AHEGGDLAARAAG
+472 G
-485 KLGLKAVGK
+485 KLGIKAFAK

-674 AAGNIWDGV
+674 AGSNLWNTVKEYAGEAMN
-683 KNLPG
+683 KT
-688 KALDAA
+688 A
-694 VDAVKN
+694 DAVIQS
-700 TPAAM
+700 TPLGLAASTL
-705 IVSKIPN
+705 VNK
-712 PIGEANAKE
+712 ANAKE
-721 ITPEL
+721 VTPEL
-726 KAPVNSEANAKE
+726 KTPAKE
-738 IAPELKAPVNSEA
+738 SQEVNTPKSED
-751 NAKEITPELK
+751 TPK
-761 APVNSEANAKE
+761 KS
-772 IAPELKAP
+772 
-780 VNSEANAKEITPEL
+780 
-794 KAPVNSHQETS
+794 
-805 DSKTESDAKQTNI
+805 NI
-818 VTRVINA
+818 VTRVVNA
-825 ALDTAKDS
+825 SLDTAKDS
-833 NKTVKETANQIINAN
+833 NKTVKQTANQIINAN
-848 AVETGNSALQKIDKA
+848 AVETGNKAAQTIDAALGQSATGKEEALSAYEIDKRRFNNGKDVSLPKLNAAGYQWISDNADYFDELERKYGLEKGILSAVASAESSAGQTTGNPVDKNGNKLSSALGAFQITK
-863 IGQNSSSSSSLNTT
+863 
-877 GTRNDIQKAADT
+877 GTREDLGLSDADAMDTRKAAD
-889 YNNGRLDVKVGG
+889 
-901 LGAEGKANLDKLAPY
+901 GA
-916 FAELENKYGLPEGTL
+916 
-931 YSIAATESG
+931 
-940 GDPNAK
+940 
-946 SPLTRSPDGKLS
+946 
-958 GGALGMFQFTSI
+958 
-970 ARKETG
+970 
-976 ISEQDAFDPV
+976 
-986 KSAEAAAL
+986 
-994 LMSKYLKQA
+994 
-1003 NGDLNEAI
+1003 
-1011 TAYNAGF
+1011 
-1018 GTINKWKKGTGDL
+1018 
-1031 SKENREY
+1031 
-1038 AIKVNTHRAR
+1038 AR
-1048 YLGGEIYTPE
+1048 YLSMLMNRYNGDQGRAIAAYHAGMGHVDKGRVVAGTGEYVTR
-1058 AGAQGGAQYG
+1058 
-1068 VRGPLPDNAVIDQST
+1068 VRGYQQMLNNGAVYGSKVDHSAPAIYEKIPDNAVIDQST

-1130 LEERARGKG
+1130 LEERARGRG

-1172 AQMGIDGLFDKLRN
+1172 AQMGIDGLYDKLINARGMRSNN
-1186 SPGMRKNNAPEPAST
+1186 SPQPAST
-1201 SQVTTAANDL
+1201 SQMTTVANDL

>member
-36 LKGGRVATVDP
+36 LKGERVATVDP

-62 RPDFVANAPSV
+62 RPDFVTNAPSV
-73 DPIVEAM
+73 DPIVDAI

-93 DKVTNRAQQAA
+93 DKVTNREQQAA

-173 PIVDAM
+173 PIVEAM

-191 QEGIAQQE
+191 QEDVALQE
-199 QQAKSTTPKG
+199 PQAKSTTRKG
-209 KKRRRKA
+209 KKRRKKA
-216 IPEDI
+216 ITEDV

-426 LGKGAGGVASLLM
+426 LGKGAGGIASLIFGRGVLKKVGSMALGALGIKKVASLL
-439 GRGMLKKAGA
+439 G
-449 LAFGALGAKKL
+449 F
-460 VGMLRGGGKKTL
+460 GGKKAAAKEAGEL
-472 AHEGGDLAARAAG
+472 ATRGAG
-485 KLGLKAVGK
+485 KLATKGLGKLGVKALAK

-522 QRRAF
+522 QRRTF
-527 GLKSGQDPSF
+527 GLKDGEDPSF

-556 GISSAIGE
+556 GISSAIGG

-610 KFDDYTAKIGDA
+610 TFSDYTAKIGDA
-622 VSAWFS
+622 ISAWFS
-628 DTSNKLLEKLD
+628 DTTKNLNEKLD
-639 AIKDFFTVDNLKQ
+639 AIKNFFTVDNLKQ

-667 PGKHIKE
+667 PGKYIKE
-674 AAGNIWDGV
+674 AGS
-683 KNLPG
+683 NLWSAAKELSG
-688 KALDAA
+688 EVADAA
-694 VDAVKN
+694 VQS
-700 TPAAM
+700 TPVAWVA
-705 IVSKIPN
+705 SKLVN
-712 PIGEANAKE
+712 KADAKE
-721 ITPEL
+721 VTPEL
-726 KAPVNSEANAKE
+726 KTPAKE
-738 IAPELKAPVNSEA
+738 SQEDNAP
-751 NAKEITPELK
+751 
-761 APVNSEANAKE
+761 
-772 IAPELKAP
+772 
-780 VNSEANAKEITPEL
+780 
-794 KAPVNSHQETS
+794 
-805 DSKTESDAKQTNI
+805 KTEYTPKKANI
-818 VTRVINA
+818 VTRVVNA
-825 ALDTAKDS
+825 SLDTAKDS

-848 AVETGNSALQKIDKA
+848 AVETGNSALQKIDNA

-889 YNNGRLDVKVGG
+889 YNNGNLDVKVGS

-931 YSIAATESG
+931 YAIAATESG
-940 GDPNAK
+940 GNPYAK
-946 SPLTRSPDGKLS
+946 SQT
-958 GGALGMFQFTSI
+958 GALGMFQFTGI
-970 ARKETG
+970 AREETG
-976 ISEQDAFDPV
+976 LAEGESFDPV

-1048 YLGGEIYTPE
+1048 YLGGEIYTPG

-1172 AQMGIDGLFDKLRN
+1172 AQMEIDGLFDKLRN

-1201 SQVTTAANDL
+1201 SKVTTAANDL

-1245 LDGETKRLFAQMTSL
+1245 LDGETKRLFAQMASL

>member
-36 LKGGRVATVDP
+36 LKGERVATVDP

-62 RPDFVANAPSV
+62 RPDFVTNVPSV
-73 DPIVEAM
+73 DSIVDAM

-93 DKVTNRAQQAA
+93 DKVTNREQQAA

-165 VANAPSVD
+165 VTNAPSVD

-216 IPEDI
+216 ISEDI

-382 TVQELQEQTSEIKEG
+382 TVQELQDQTSEIKEG

-426 LGKGAGGVASLLM
+426 LGKGAGGIASLIFGRGALKKVGSMALGALGIKKVASLL
-439 GRGMLKKAGA
+439 G
-449 LAFGALGAKKL
+449 F
-460 VGMLRGGGKKTL
+460 GGKKAAAKEAGEL
-472 AHEGGDLAARAAG
+472 ATRGAG
-485 KLGLKAVGK
+485 KLATKGLEKLGVKAFAK

-522 QRRAF
+522 QRRTF
-527 GLKSGQDPSF
+527 GLKDGEDPSF

-556 GISSAIGE
+556 GISNAIGG

-610 KFDDYTAKIGDA
+610 TFNDYTAKIGDA
-622 VSAWFS
+622 ISAWFS
-628 DTSNKLLEKLD
+628 DTTKSLNEKLD
-639 AIKDFFTVDNLKQ
+639 AIKDFFTVDNLKK

-726 KAPVNSEANAKE
+726 KAPVNS
-738 IAPELKAPVNSEA
+738 
-751 NAKEITPELK
+751 
-761 APVNSEANAKE
+761 
-772 IAPELKAP
+772 
-780 VNSEANAKEITPEL
+780 
-794 KAPVNSHQETS
+794 HQETS
-805 DSKTESDAKQTNI
+805 DSKTESDAKQSNI
-818 VTRVINA
+818 ATRVINA

-833 NKTVKETANQIINAN
+833 NKTVKQTANQIINAN

-863 IGQNSSSSSSLNTT
+863 IGQNSSSSSSRNTT

-889 YNNGRLDVKVGG
+889 YNNGNLDVKVGS

-916 FAELENKYGLPEGTL
+916 FAELENKYSLPEGTL
-931 YSIAATESG
+931 YAIAATESG

-946 SPLTRSPDGKLS
+946 STLTRSPNGKLS
-958 GGALGMFQFTSI
+958 GGALGMFQFTSV
-970 ARKETG
+970 AREETG
-976 ISEQDAFDPV
+976 LSREDSFNPE

-1048 YLGGEIYTPE
+1048 YLGGEIYTPG

-1130 LEERARGKG
+1130 LEERARGRG

-1172 AQMGIDGLFDKLRN
+1172 AQMGIDGLYDKLINARGMRSNN
-1186 SPGMRKNNAPEPAST
+1186 SPQPAST
-1201 SQVTTAANDL
+1201 SQMTTVANDL

>member
-88 SRIRE
+88 SRVVQE
-93 DKVTNRAQQAA
+93 DVALQEPQAKS
-104 PTAHNPPNR
+104 TTRKGKKR
-113 RREAITEDVKAQ
+113 RKKAITEDV
-125 RLETVKLAR
+125 
-134 DLKGERVATVDPV
+134 
-147 SRSVSA
+147 
-153 LNRTIEN
+153 
-160 SRPDF
+160 
-165 VANAPSVD
+165 
-173 PIVDAM
+173 
-179 KRLNLGDVSRVV
+179 
-191 QEGIAQQE
+191 
-199 QQAKSTTPKG
+199 
-209 KKRRRKA
+209 
-216 IPEDI
+216 

-229 EHAREMFDQK
+229 EHAREMFGQK

-382 TVQELQEQTSEIKEG
+382 TVQELQDQTSEIKEG

-402 SALDQIAKNTGKKKG
+402 SALDQIAKNTGKKNG
-417 GLLSKLFSL
+417 GLLSKLLAL
-426 LGKGAGGVASLLM
+426 LGKGAGGIASLIFGRGALKKIGSMALGALGIKKVASLL
-439 GRGMLKKAGA
+439 G
-449 LAFGALGAKKL
+449 F
-460 VGMLRGGGKKTL
+460 GGKKAAAKEAGEL
-472 AHEGGDLAARAAG
+472 ATRGAG
-485 KLGLKAVGK
+485 KLATKGLGKLGVKALAK

-522 QRRAF
+522 QRRTF
-527 GLKSGQDPSF
+527 GLKDGEDPSF

-610 KFDDYTAKIGDA
+610 TFNDYTAKIGDA
-622 VSAWFS
+622 ISAWFS
-628 DTSNKLLEKLD
+628 DTTKSLNEKFD
-639 AIKDFFTVDNLKQ
+639 AIKDFFTVDNLKK

-667 PGKHIKE
+667 PVEHIKE
-674 AAGNIWDGV
+674 AGSNLLNNITEI
-683 KNLPG
+683 PG
-688 KALDAA
+688 KAADLA
-694 VDAVKN
+694 VEAVKS
-700 TPAAM
+700 TPVGMAASM
-705 IVSKIPN
+705 LVNKA
-712 PIGEANAKE
+712 EAKE
-721 ITPEL
+721 VTPEL
-726 KAPVNSEANAKE
+726 KTPAKE
-738 IAPELKAPVNSEA
+738 SQENNTHKPEDTSKKA
-751 NAKEITPELK
+751 
-761 APVNSEANAKE
+761 
-772 IAPELKAP
+772 
-780 VNSEANAKEITPEL
+780 
-794 KAPVNSHQETS
+794 
-805 DSKTESDAKQTNI
+805 NI
-818 VTRVINA
+818 VTRVVNA
-825 ALDTAKDS
+825 SLDAAKDS

-848 AVETGNSALQKIDKA
+848 AVETGNSAVQKIDA
-863 IGQNSSSSSSLNTT
+863 TIGQNSPSAVSRNTT
-877 GTRNDIQKAADT
+877 ITGARNDIQKAADT
-889 YNNGRLDVKVGG
+889 YNNGNLDVKVGS

-916 FAELENKYGLPEGTL
+916 FAELERKYGLPEGTL
-931 YSIAATESG
+931 YAIAATESNG
-940 GDPNAK
+940 NPNAV
-946 SPLTRSPDGKLS
+946 SQLRWVNGKKS
-958 GGALGMFQFTSI
+958 GGALGMFQFTRI
-970 ARKETG
+970 AREETG
-976 ISEQDAFDPV
+976 LSREDSFDPK

-1003 NGDLNEAI
+1003 KGDLNEAI

-1018 GTINKWKKGTGDL
+1018 GTINKWKNGTGDL

-1048 YLGGEIYTPE
+1048 YLGGDIYTPG
-1058 AGAQGGAQYG
+1058 AGSQGGRQQQSSQSPG
-1068 VRGPLPDNAVIDQST
+1068 MDNLPENAFVDPST
-1083 GLAFTPGDSPFE
+1083 GLVFTPGENPFE
-1095 KGGLVD
+1095 KGGLIER
-1101 KIGNAVGVN
+1101 IGEFTGTG
-1110 DLVNKFMNGRGM
+1110 DLLNKFLSGRGM
-1122 RREVVQGT
+1122 RREVVPGT

-1139 TATAAG
+1139 TDPFVSPAPKTPQQERALAINQEMADSSSVMPAPKTPQQEQALAINQAMAETG
-1145 NVYVDTPMPVEEA
+1145 NAYADASTPVEKA
-1158 RPVANNSSYFDQLG
+1158 RPVANSSYFAEIGNQIG
-1172 AQMGIDGLFDKLRN
+1172 VDGLYDKLINAR
-1186 SPGMRKNNAPEPAST
+1186 GMRTNVPSQPAASP
-1201 SQVTTAANDL
+1201 QVVTASSDL

-1245 LDGETKRLFAQMTSL
+1245 LDGETKRMFAQMTAL
-1260 LARIEEHTKDSAKG
+1260 LARIEEHTKDASKG
-1274 QGTVVKVSTPQP
+1274 QGTVVKVSSPQP
-1286 GVMRTVPLSIDD
+1286 GVTRTVPLSIDD

>member
-88 SRIRE
+88 SR
-93 DKVTNRAQQAA
+93 
-104 PTAHNPPNR
+104 
-113 RREAITEDVKAQ
+113 
-125 RLETVKLAR
+125 
-134 DLKGERVATVDPV
+134 
-147 SRSVSA
+147 
-153 LNRTIEN
+153 
-160 SRPDF
+160 
-165 VANAPSVD
+165 
-173 PIVDAM
+173 
-179 KRLNLGDVSRVV
+179 VV
-191 QEGIAQQE
+191 QEDVAQQE
-199 QQAKSTTPKG
+199 QRAKSTTPKG

-216 IPEDI
+216 IPEDV

-229 EHAREMFDQK
+229 EHAREMFGQK

-271 RAEKA
+271 RAEKD

-402 SALDQIAKNTGKKKG
+402 RALDQIAKNTGKKKG

-545 ANVLDM
+545 ANVLDL

-556 GISSAIGE
+556 GISSAIGD

-587 QAIDSGITNLETYIS
+587 QAIDSGVTNLETYIS

-622 VSAWFS
+622 ISAWFS
-628 DTSNKLLEKLD
+628 DTTKNLNEKLD
-639 AIKDFFTVDNLKQ
+639 AIKNFFTVDNLKQ

-667 PGKHIKE
+667 PGKYIKE
-674 AAGNIWDGV
+674 AGS
-683 KNLPG
+683 NLWSAAKELSG
-688 KALDAA
+688 EVADAA
-694 VDAVKN
+694 VQS
-700 TPAAM
+700 TPVAWVA
-705 IVSKIPN
+705 SKLVN
-712 PIGEANAKE
+712 KADAKE
-721 ITPEL
+721 VTPEL
-726 KAPVNSEANAKE
+726 KTPAKE
-738 IAPELKAPVNSEA
+738 RQEDNAP
-751 NAKEITPELK
+751 
-761 APVNSEANAKE
+761 
-772 IAPELKAP
+772 
-780 VNSEANAKEITPEL
+780 
-794 KAPVNSHQETS
+794 
-805 DSKTESDAKQTNI
+805 KTEYTSKKANI
-818 VTRVINA
+818 VTRVVNA
-825 ALDTAKDS
+825 SLDTAKDS

-863 IGQNSSSSSSLNTT
+863 IGQNSSSSSSRNTT

-889 YNNGRLDVKVGG
+889 YNNGNLDVKVGS

-931 YSIAATESG
+931 YAIAATESG

-1048 YLGGEIYTPE
+1048 YLGGEIYTPG

-1068 VRGPLPDNAVIDQST
+1068 VREPLPDNAVIDQST

-1158 RPVANNSSYFDQLG
+1158 RPVASNSSYFDQLG

>member
-47 VSRSVSALNRTIENS
+47 VSHSVSALNRTIENS

-73 DPIVEAM
+73 APIVEAM

-88 SRIRE
+88 SRVVQE
-93 DKVTNRAQQAA
+93 DVALQEPQAKS
-104 PTAHNPPNR
+104 TTRKGKKR
-113 RREAITEDVKAQ
+113 RKKAITEDV
-125 RLETVKLAR
+125 
-134 DLKGERVATVDPV
+134 
-147 SRSVSA
+147 
-153 LNRTIEN
+153 
-160 SRPDF
+160 
-165 VANAPSVD
+165 
-173 PIVDAM
+173 
-179 KRLNLGDVSRVV
+179 
-191 QEGIAQQE
+191 
-199 QQAKSTTPKG
+199 
-209 KKRRRKA
+209 
-216 IPEDI
+216 

-229 EHAREMFDQK
+229 EHAREMFGQK

-252 GRFIGKSGSKA
+252 GRFIGKPGSKA

-349 VIRGNDDNSRRKGFF
+349 VIRGNDDNSRRKGYF

-382 TVQELQEQTSEIKEG
+382 TVQELQDQTSEIKEG

-545 ANVLDM
+545 ANVLDL

-556 GISSAIGE
+556 GISSAIGD

-674 AAGNIWDGV
+674 AASNIWDGV

-726 KAPVNSEANAKE
+726 KAPVNS
-738 IAPELKAPVNSEA
+738 
-751 NAKEITPELK
+751 
-761 APVNSEANAKE
+761 
-772 IAPELKAP
+772 
-780 VNSEANAKEITPEL
+780 
-794 KAPVNSHQETS
+794 QQGTS
-805 DSKTESDAKQTNI
+805 DSKAESDAKQTNI
-818 VTRVINA
+818 AARVINA
-825 ALDTAKDS
+825 ALDMAKDS

-848 AVETGNSALQKIDKA
+848 AVETGNKAAQTIDAALGQSATGKEEALSAYEIDKRRFNNGKDVSLPKLNAAGYQWISDNADYFDELERKYGLEKGILSAVASAESSAGQRTGNPVDKNGNKLSSALGAFQITK
-863 IGQNSSSSSSLNTT
+863 
-877 GTRNDIQKAADT
+877 GTREDLGLSDADAMDTRKAAD
-889 YNNGRLDVKVGG
+889 
-901 LGAEGKANLDKLAPY
+901 GA
-916 FAELENKYGLPEGTL
+916 
-931 YSIAATESG
+931 
-940 GDPNAK
+940 
-946 SPLTRSPDGKLS
+946 
-958 GGALGMFQFTSI
+958 
-970 ARKETG
+970 
-976 ISEQDAFDPV
+976 
-986 KSAEAAAL
+986 
-994 LMSKYLKQA
+994 
-1003 NGDLNEAI
+1003 
-1011 TAYNAGF
+1011 
-1018 GTINKWKKGTGDL
+1018 
-1031 SKENREY
+1031 
-1038 AIKVNTHRAR
+1038 AR
-1048 YLGGEIYTPE
+1048 YLSMLMNRYNGDQGRAIAAYHAGMGHVDKGRVVAGTGEYVTR
-1058 AGAQGGAQYG
+1058 
-1068 VRGPLPDNAVIDQST
+1068 VRGYQQMLNNGAVYGSKVDHSAPAIHEKMPDNAVIDQST

-1158 RPVANNSSYFDQLG
+1158 RPVASNSSYFDQLG

-1201 SQVTTAANDL
+1201 SLVTTAANDL

>member
-1 MERKNANIDDVIR
+1 
-14 TVETASAKEL
+14 
-24 EELAGIREAVED
+24 
-36 LKGGRVATVDP
+36 
-47 VSRSVSALNRTIENS
+47 
-62 RPDFVANAPSV
+62 
-73 DPIVEAM
+73 
-80 KRLNLGDV
+80 
-88 SRIRE
+88 
-93 DKVTNRAQQAA
+93 
-104 PTAHNPPNR
+104 
-113 RREAITEDVKAQ
+113 
-125 RLETVKLAR
+125 
-134 DLKGERVATVDPV
+134 
-147 SRSVSA
+147 
-153 LNRTIEN
+153 
-160 SRPDF
+160 
-165 VANAPSVD
+165 
-173 PIVDAM
+173 M

-191 QEGIAQQE
+191 QEDVAQQE
-199 QQAKSTTPKG
+199 QRAKSTTPKG

-216 IPEDI
+216 IPEDV

-229 EHAREMFDQK
+229 EHAREMFGQK

-263 AAEDARAE
+263 AAEEARAE

-382 TVQELQEQTSEIKEG
+382 TVQELQDQTSEIKEG

-426 LGKGAGGVASLLM
+426 LGKGAGGIASLIF
-439 GRGMLKKAGA
+439 GRGALKKVGSMA
-449 LAFGALGAKKL
+449 LGALGIKG
-460 VGMLRGGGKKTL
+460 V
-472 AHEGGDLAARAAG
+472 G
-485 KLGLKAVGK
+485 KLGIKAVAK

-508 GIYDAVTGWNDTEA
+508 GIYDAVTGWNDIEA

-587 QAIDSGITNLETYIS
+587 QAIDSGVTNLETYIS

-622 VSAWFS
+622 ISAWFS
-628 DTSNKLLEKLD
+628 DTTKNLNEKLD
-639 AIKDFFTVDNLKQ
+639 AIKNFFTVDNLKQ

-667 PGKHIKE
+667 PGKYIKE
-674 AAGNIWDGV
+674 AGS
-683 KNLPG
+683 NLWSAAKELSG
-688 KALDAA
+688 EVADAA
-694 VDAVKN
+694 VQS
-700 TPAAM
+700 TPVAWVA
-705 IVSKIPN
+705 SKLVN
-712 PIGEANAKE
+712 KADAKE
-721 ITPEL
+721 VTPEL
-726 KAPVNSEANAKE
+726 KTPAKE
-738 IAPELKAPVNSEA
+738 SQEDNAP
-751 NAKEITPELK
+751 
-761 APVNSEANAKE
+761 
-772 IAPELKAP
+772 
-780 VNSEANAKEITPEL
+780 
-794 KAPVNSHQETS
+794 
-805 DSKTESDAKQTNI
+805 KTEYTPKKANI
-818 VTRVINA
+818 VTRVVNA
-825 ALDTAKDS
+825 SLDTAKDS

-848 AVETGNSALQKIDKA
+848 AVETGNRALQKIDNA

-889 YNNGRLDVKVGG
+889 YNNGNLDVKVGS

-931 YSIAATESG
+931 YAIAATESG

-946 SPLTRSPDGKLS
+946 STLTRSPNGKLS
-958 GGALGMFQFTSI
+958 GGALGMFQFTSV
-970 ARKETG
+970 AREETG
-976 ISEQDAFDPV
+976 LSREDSFNPE

-1048 YLGGEIYTPE
+1048 YLGGEIYTPG

-1158 RPVANNSSYFDQLG
+1158 RPVASNSSYFDQLG

-1201 SQVTTAANDL
+1201 SLVTTAANDL

>member
-36 LKGGRVATVDP
+36 LKRGRVATVDP

-62 RPDFVANAPSV
+62 RPDFVA
-73 DPIVEAM
+73 
-80 KRLNLGDV
+80 K
-88 SRIRE
+88 
-93 DKVTNRAQQAA
+93 
-104 PTAHNPPNR
+104 
-113 RREAITEDVKAQ
+113 
-125 RLETVKLAR
+125 
-134 DLKGERVATVDPV
+134 
-147 SRSVSA
+147 
-153 LNRTIEN
+153 
-160 SRPDF
+160 
-165 VANAPSVD
+165 APSVD

-191 QEGIAQQE
+191 QEDVAQQE
-199 QQAKSTTPKG
+199 QQAKSTTPKS

-216 IPEDI
+216 IPENV

-229 EHAREMFDQK
+229 EHAREMFGQK

-449 LAFGALGAKKL
+449 LAFGALGVKKL
-460 VGMLRGGGKKTL
+460 VGMLRGGGKKTF

-522 QRRAF
+522 QRRIF
-527 GLKSGQDPSF
+527 GLKGGEDPSF

-564 VLKSLGFEDIGNMLQ
+564 VLKSLGFEEIGNMLQ

-674 AAGNIWDGV
+674 AAGNIWNGV

-726 KAPVNSEANAKE
+726 K
-738 IAPELKAPVNSEA
+738 
-751 NAKEITPELK
+751 T
-761 APVNSEANAKE
+761 
-772 IAPELKAP
+772 
-780 VNSEANAKEITPEL
+780 
-794 KAPVNSHQETS
+794 PVNSHQGTS
-805 DSKTESDAKQTNI
+805 DSKTKSNAKQTNI
-818 VTRVINA
+818 AARVINA
-825 ALDTAKDS
+825 ALDMAKDS

-848 AVETGNSALQKIDKA
+848 AVETGNSALQKIDNA

-889 YNNGRLDVKVGG
+889 YNNGNLDVKVGS

-931 YSIAATESG
+931 HSIAATESNG
-940 GDPNAK
+940 NPYAK
-946 SPLTRSPDGKLS
+946 SQT
-958 GGALGMFQFTSI
+958 GALGMFQFTDI

-976 ISEQDAFDPV
+976 LSREDSFNPE

-1003 NGDLNEAI
+1003 KGDWNEAI

-1018 GTINKWKKGTGDL
+1018 RTINNWKKGTGDL

-1048 YLGGEIYTPE
+1048 YLGGEIYTPG

-1068 VRGPLPDNAVIDQST
+1068 IRGALPDNAVIDQST

-1101 KIGNAVGVN
+1101 KIGNTVGVN

-1172 AQMGIDGLFDKLRN
+1172 AQMGIDGLYDKLINARGMRSNN
-1186 SPGMRKNNAPEPAST
+1186 SPQPAST
-1201 SQVTTAANDL
+1201 SQVTTAVNDL

>member
-88 SRIRE
+88 PRVVQE
-93 DKVTNRAQQAA
+93 DVALQEPQAKS
-104 PTAHNPPNR
+104 TTR
-113 RREAITEDVKAQ
+113 KGKKRGRKAITEDV
-125 RLETVKLAR
+125 
-134 DLKGERVATVDPV
+134 
-147 SRSVSA
+147 
-153 LNRTIEN
+153 
-160 SRPDF
+160 
-165 VANAPSVD
+165 
-173 PIVDAM
+173 
-179 KRLNLGDVSRVV
+179 
-191 QEGIAQQE
+191 
-199 QQAKSTTPKG
+199 
-209 KKRRRKA
+209 
-216 IPEDI
+216 

-229 EHAREMFDQK
+229 EHAREMFGQK
-239 GGAQKSQNQRDAR
+239 GGTQKSQNQRDAR

-271 RAEKA
+271 RAEKT

-349 VIRGNDDNSRRKGFF
+349 VIRGNDDNSRKKGFF
-364 RRKSQNSADVVQ
+364 RRKSQSSADVVQ

-382 TVQELQEQTSEIKEG
+382 TVQELQDQTSEIKEG

-426 LGKGAGGVASLLM
+426 LGKGAGGIASLIFGRGALKKVGSMALGALGIKKVASLL
-439 GRGMLKKAGA
+439 G
-449 LAFGALGAKKL
+449 F
-460 VGMLRGGGKKTL
+460 GGKKAAAKEAGEL
-472 AHEGGDLAARAAG
+472 ATRGAG
-485 KLGLKAVGK
+485 KLATKGLGKLGVKALAK
-494 GALRAIPLVGTVAG
+494 GVLRAIPLVGTVVG

-522 QRRAF
+522 QRRTF
-527 GLKSGQDPSF
+527 GLKDGEDPSF

-556 GISSAIGE
+556 GISSAIGG

-726 KAPVNSEANAKE
+726 KAPVNS
-738 IAPELKAPVNSEA
+738 
-751 NAKEITPELK
+751 
-761 APVNSEANAKE
+761 
-772 IAPELKAP
+772 
-780 VNSEANAKEITPEL
+780 
-794 KAPVNSHQETS
+794 HQETS
-805 DSKTESDAKQTNI
+805 NSKTESDAKQSNI
-818 VTRVINA
+818 ATRVINA

-833 NKTVKETANQIINAN
+833 NKTVKQTANQIINAN

-889 YNNGRLDVKVGG
+889 YNNGNLDVKVGS

-931 YSIAATESG
+931 YAIAATESG

-946 SPLTRSPDGKLS
+946 STLTRSPNGKLS
-958 GGALGMFQFTSI
+958 GGALGMFQFTSV
-970 ARKETG
+970 AREETG
-976 ISEQDAFDPV
+976 LSREDSFNPE

-1048 YLGGEIYTPE
+1048 YLGGEIYTPG

-1130 LEERARGKG
+1130 LEERARGRG

-1158 RPVANNSSYFDQLG
+1158 RPVASNSSYFDQLG
-1172 AQMGIDGLFDKLRN
+1172 AQMGIDGLYDKLINARGMRSNN
-1186 SPGMRKNNAPEPAST
+1186 SPQPAST
-1201 SQVTTAANDL
+1201 SQMTTVANDL

>member
-1 MERKNANIDDVIR
+1 M
-14 TVETASAKEL
+14 

-88 SRIRE
+88 PRVVQE
-93 DKVTNRAQQAA
+93 DVALQEPQAKS
-104 PTAHNPPNR
+104 TTR
-113 RREAITEDVKAQ
+113 KGKKRGRKAITEDV
-125 RLETVKLAR
+125 
-134 DLKGERVATVDPV
+134 
-147 SRSVSA
+147 
-153 LNRTIEN
+153 
-160 SRPDF
+160 
-165 VANAPSVD
+165 
-173 PIVDAM
+173 
-179 KRLNLGDVSRVV
+179 
-191 QEGIAQQE
+191 
-199 QQAKSTTPKG
+199 
-209 KKRRRKA
+209 
-216 IPEDI
+216 

-229 EHAREMFDQK
+229 EHAREMFGQK
-239 GGAQKSQNQRDAR
+239 GGTQKSQNQRDAR

-271 RAEKA
+271 RAEKT

-349 VIRGNDDNSRRKGFF
+349 VIRGNDDNSRKKGFF
-364 RRKSQNSADVVQ
+364 RRKSQSSADVVQ

-382 TVQELQEQTSEIKEG
+382 TVQELQDQTSEIKEG

-426 LGKGAGGVASLLM
+426 LGKGAGGIASLIF
-439 GRGMLKKAGA
+439 GRGALKKVGSMA
-449 LAFGALGAKKL
+449 LGALGIKG
-460 VGMLRGGGKKTL
+460 V
-472 AHEGGDLAARAAG
+472 G
-485 KLGLKAVGK
+485 KLGIKAVAK

-508 GIYDAVTGWNDTEA
+508 GIYDAVTGWNDIEA

-587 QAIDSGITNLETYIS
+587 QAIDSGVTNLETYIS

-622 VSAWFS
+622 ISAWFS
-628 DTSNKLLEKLD
+628 DTTKNLNEKLD
-639 AIKDFFTVDNLKQ
+639 DIKNFFTVDNLKQ

-667 PGKHIKE
+667 PGKYIKE
-674 AAGNIWDGV
+674 AGS
-683 KNLPG
+683 NLWSAAKELSG
-688 KALDAA
+688 EVADAA
-694 VDAVKN
+694 VQS
-700 TPAAM
+700 TPVAWVA
-705 IVSKIPN
+705 SKLVN
-712 PIGEANAKE
+712 KADAKE
-721 ITPEL
+721 VTPEL
-726 KAPVNSEANAKE
+726 KTPAKE
-738 IAPELKAPVNSEA
+738 SQEDNAP
-751 NAKEITPELK
+751 
-761 APVNSEANAKE
+761 
-772 IAPELKAP
+772 
-780 VNSEANAKEITPEL
+780 
-794 KAPVNSHQETS
+794 
-805 DSKTESDAKQTNI
+805 KTEYTPKKANI
-818 VTRVINA
+818 VTRVVNA
-825 ALDTAKDS
+825 SLDTAKDS

-848 AVETGNSALQKIDKA
+848 AVETGNRALQKIDNA

-889 YNNGRLDVKVGG
+889 YNNGNLDVKVGS

-931 YSIAATESG
+931 YAIAATESG

-946 SPLTRSPDGKLS
+946 STLTRSPNGKLS
-958 GGALGMFQFTSI
+958 GGALGMFQFTSV
-970 ARKETG
+970 AREETG
-976 ISEQDAFDPV
+976 LSREDSFNPE

-1048 YLGGEIYTPE
+1048 YLGGEIYTPG

-1130 LEERARGKG
+1130 LEERARGRG

-1172 AQMGIDGLFDKLRN
+1172 AQMGIDGLYDKLINARGMRSNN
-1186 SPGMRKNNAPEPAST
+1186 SPQPAST

>member
-62 RPDFVANAPSV
+62 RPDFVA
-73 DPIVEAM
+73 
-80 KRLNLGDV
+80 K
-88 SRIRE
+88 
-93 DKVTNRAQQAA
+93 
-104 PTAHNPPNR
+104 
-113 RREAITEDVKAQ
+113 
-125 RLETVKLAR
+125 
-134 DLKGERVATVDPV
+134 
-147 SRSVSA
+147 
-153 LNRTIEN
+153 
-160 SRPDF
+160 
-165 VANAPSVD
+165 APSVD

-191 QEGIAQQE
+191 QEDVAQQE
-199 QQAKSTTPKG
+199 QRAKSTTPKG

-216 IPEDI
+216 IPEDV

-229 EHAREMFDQK
+229 EHAREMFGQK

-306 ETRAVDALGYAVAGP
+306 ETRAVDALGYAIAGP

-382 TVQELQEQTSEIKEG
+382 TVQELQDQTSEIKEG

-426 LGKGAGGVASLLM
+426 LGKGAGGIASLIF
-439 GRGMLKKAGA
+439 GRGALKKVGSMA
-449 LAFGALGAKKL
+449 LGALGIKG
-460 VGMLRGGGKKTL
+460 V
-472 AHEGGDLAARAAG
+472 G
-485 KLGLKAVGK
+485 KLGIKAVTK

-508 GIYDAVTGWNDTEA
+508 GIYDAVTGWNDIEA

-587 QAIDSGITNLETYIS
+587 QAIDSGVTNLETYIS

-622 VSAWFS
+622 ISAWFS
-628 DTSNKLLEKLD
+628 DTTKNLNEKLD
-639 AIKDFFTVDNLKQ
+639 AIKNFFTVDNLKQ

-667 PGKHIKE
+667 PGKYIKE
-674 AAGNIWDGV
+674 AGS
-683 KNLPG
+683 NLWSAAKELSG
-688 KALDAA
+688 EVADAA
-694 VDAVKN
+694 VQS
-700 TPAAM
+700 TPVAWVA
-705 IVSKIPN
+705 SKLVN
-712 PIGEANAKE
+712 KADAKE
-721 ITPEL
+721 VTPEL
-726 KAPVNSEANAKE
+726 KTPAKE
-738 IAPELKAPVNSEA
+738 SQEDNAP
-751 NAKEITPELK
+751 
-761 APVNSEANAKE
+761 
-772 IAPELKAP
+772 
-780 VNSEANAKEITPEL
+780 
-794 KAPVNSHQETS
+794 
-805 DSKTESDAKQTNI
+805 KTEYTPKKANI
-818 VTRVINA
+818 VTRVVNA
-825 ALDTAKDS
+825 SLDTAKDS

-848 AVETGNSALQKIDKA
+848 AVETGNRALQKIDNA

-889 YNNGRLDVKVGG
+889 YNNGNLDVKVGS

-931 YSIAATESG
+931 YAIAATESG

-946 SPLTRSPDGKLS
+946 STLTRSPNGKLS
-958 GGALGMFQFTSI
+958 GGALGMFQFTSV
-970 ARKETG
+970 AREETG
-976 ISEQDAFDPV
+976 LSREDSFNPE

-1048 YLGGEIYTPE
+1048 YLGGEIYTPG

-1130 LEERARGKG
+1130 LEERARGRG

-1172 AQMGIDGLFDKLRN
+1172 AQMGIDGLYDKLINARGMRSNN
-1186 SPGMRKNNAPEPAST
+1186 SPQPAST

>member
-62 RPDFVANAPSV
+62 RPDFVA
-73 DPIVEAM
+73 
-80 KRLNLGDV
+80 K
-88 SRIRE
+88 
-93 DKVTNRAQQAA
+93 
-104 PTAHNPPNR
+104 
-113 RREAITEDVKAQ
+113 
-125 RLETVKLAR
+125 
-134 DLKGERVATVDPV
+134 
-147 SRSVSA
+147 
-153 LNRTIEN
+153 
-160 SRPDF
+160 
-165 VANAPSVD
+165 APSVD

-191 QEGIAQQE
+191 QEDVAQQE
-199 QQAKSTTPKG
+199 QRAKSTTPKG

-216 IPEDI
+216 IPEDV

-229 EHAREMFDQK
+229 EHAREMFGQK

-402 SALDQIAKNTGKKKG
+402 RALDQIAKNTGKKKG

-508 GIYDAVTGWNDTEA
+508 GIYGAVTGWNDTEA

-587 QAIDSGITNLETYIS
+587 QAIDSGITNLETYIA

-726 KAPVNSEANAKE
+726 KAPVNS
-738 IAPELKAPVNSEA
+738 
-751 NAKEITPELK
+751 
-761 APVNSEANAKE
+761 
-772 IAPELKAP
+772 
-780 VNSEANAKEITPEL
+780 
-794 KAPVNSHQETS
+794 HQETS
-805 DSKTESDAKQTNI
+805 DSKTESDAKQSNI
-818 VTRVINA
+818 ATRVINA

-833 NKTVKETANQIINAN
+833 NKTVKQTANQIINAN
-848 AVETGNSALQKIDKA
+848 AVETGNKAAQTIDAALGQSATGKEEALSAYEIDKRRFNNGKDVSLPKLNAAGYQWISDNADYFDELERKYGLEKGILSAVASAESSAGQRTGNPVDKNGNKLSSALGAFQITK
-863 IGQNSSSSSSLNTT
+863 
-877 GTRNDIQKAADT
+877 GTREDLGLSDADAMDTRKAAD
-889 YNNGRLDVKVGG
+889 
-901 LGAEGKANLDKLAPY
+901 GA
-916 FAELENKYGLPEGTL
+916 
-931 YSIAATESG
+931 
-940 GDPNAK
+940 
-946 SPLTRSPDGKLS
+946 
-958 GGALGMFQFTSI
+958 
-970 ARKETG
+970 
-976 ISEQDAFDPV
+976 
-986 KSAEAAAL
+986 
-994 LMSKYLKQA
+994 
-1003 NGDLNEAI
+1003 
-1011 TAYNAGF
+1011 
-1018 GTINKWKKGTGDL
+1018 
-1031 SKENREY
+1031 
-1038 AIKVNTHRAR
+1038 AR
-1048 YLGGEIYTPE
+1048 YLSMLMNRYNGDQGRAIAAYHAGMGHVDKGRVVAGTGEYVTR
-1058 AGAQGGAQYG
+1058 
-1068 VRGPLPDNAVIDQST
+1068 VRGYQQMLNNGAVYGSKVDHSAPAIYEKIPDNAVIDQST

>member
-88 SRIRE
+88 SRVVQE
-93 DKVTNRAQQAA
+93 DVALQEPQAKS
-104 PTAHNPPNR
+104 TTRKGKKR
-113 RREAITEDVKAQ
+113 RKKAITEDV
-125 RLETVKLAR
+125 
-134 DLKGERVATVDPV
+134 
-147 SRSVSA
+147 
-153 LNRTIEN
+153 
-160 SRPDF
+160 
-165 VANAPSVD
+165 
-173 PIVDAM
+173 
-179 KRLNLGDVSRVV
+179 
-191 QEGIAQQE
+191 
-199 QQAKSTTPKG
+199 
-209 KKRRRKA
+209 
-216 IPEDI
+216 

-229 EHAREMFDQK
+229 EHAREMFGQK

-382 TVQELQEQTSEIKEG
+382 TVQELQDQTSEIKEG

-545 ANVLDM
+545 ANVLDL

-556 GISSAIGE
+556 GISSAIGD

-674 AAGNIWDGV
+674 AASNIWDGV

-726 KAPVNSEANAKE
+726 KAPVNS
-738 IAPELKAPVNSEA
+738 
-751 NAKEITPELK
+751 
-761 APVNSEANAKE
+761 
-772 IAPELKAP
+772 
-780 VNSEANAKEITPEL
+780 
-794 KAPVNSHQETS
+794 QQGTS
-805 DSKTESDAKQTNI
+805 DSKAESDAKQTNI
-818 VTRVINA
+818 AARVINA
-825 ALDTAKDS
+825 ALDMAKDS

-848 AVETGNSALQKIDKA
+848 AVETGNKAAQTIDAALGQSATGKEEALSAYEIDKRRFNNGKDVSLPKLNAAGYQWISDNADYFDELERKYGLEKGILSAVASAESSAGQRTGNPVDKNGNKLSSALGAFQITK
-863 IGQNSSSSSSLNTT
+863 
-877 GTRNDIQKAADT
+877 GTREDLGLSDADAMDTRKAAD
-889 YNNGRLDVKVGG
+889 
-901 LGAEGKANLDKLAPY
+901 GA
-916 FAELENKYGLPEGTL
+916 
-931 YSIAATESG
+931 
-940 GDPNAK
+940 
-946 SPLTRSPDGKLS
+946 
-958 GGALGMFQFTSI
+958 
-970 ARKETG
+970 
-976 ISEQDAFDPV
+976 
-986 KSAEAAAL
+986 
-994 LMSKYLKQA
+994 
-1003 NGDLNEAI
+1003 
-1011 TAYNAGF
+1011 
-1018 GTINKWKKGTGDL
+1018 
-1031 SKENREY
+1031 
-1038 AIKVNTHRAR
+1038 AR
-1048 YLGGEIYTPE
+1048 YLSMLMNRYNGDQGRAIAAYHAGMGHVDKGRVVAGTGEYVTR
-1058 AGAQGGAQYG
+1058 
-1068 VRGPLPDNAVIDQST
+1068 VRGYQQMLNNGAVYGSKVDHSAPAIHEKIPDNAVIDQST

-1158 RPVANNSSYFDQLG
+1158 RPVASNSSYFDQLG

-1201 SQVTTAANDL
+1201 SQVTTAVNDL

>member
-36 LKGGRVATVDP
+36 LKRGRVATVDP

-62 RPDFVANAPSV
+62 RPDFVA
-73 DPIVEAM
+73 
-80 KRLNLGDV
+80 K
-88 SRIRE
+88 
-93 DKVTNRAQQAA
+93 
-104 PTAHNPPNR
+104 
-113 RREAITEDVKAQ
+113 
-125 RLETVKLAR
+125 
-134 DLKGERVATVDPV
+134 
-147 SRSVSA
+147 
-153 LNRTIEN
+153 
-160 SRPDF
+160 
-165 VANAPSVD
+165 APSVD

-191 QEGIAQQE
+191 QEDVAQQE
-199 QQAKSTTPKG
+199 QQAKLTTPKS

-216 IPEDI
+216 IPENV

-229 EHAREMFDQK
+229 EHAREMFGQK

-449 LAFGALGAKKL
+449 LAFGAMGAKKL
-460 VGMLRGGGKKTL
+460 VGMLRGGGKKAL

-545 ANVLDM
+545 ANVLYM

-556 GISSAIGE
+556 GISSAIGD

-587 QAIDSGITNLETYIS
+587 QAIDSGVTNLETYIS

-726 KAPVNSEANAKE
+726 KAPVNS
-738 IAPELKAPVNSEA
+738 
-751 NAKEITPELK
+751 
-761 APVNSEANAKE
+761 
-772 IAPELKAP
+772 
-780 VNSEANAKEITPEL
+780 
-794 KAPVNSHQETS
+794 HQGTS

-818 VTRVINA
+818 AARVINA
-825 ALDTAKDS
+825 ALDMAKDS

-848 AVETGNSALQKIDKA
+848 AVETGNSTLQKIDNA

-889 YNNGRLDVKVGG
+889 YNNGNLDVKVGG

-1048 YLGGEIYTPE
+1048 YLGGEIYTPG

-1186 SPGMRKNNAPEPAST
+1186 SPGMRKNNEPEPAST

>member
-62 RPDFVANAPSV
+62 RPDFVA
-73 DPIVEAM
+73 
-80 KRLNLGDV
+80 K
-88 SRIRE
+88 
-93 DKVTNRAQQAA
+93 
-104 PTAHNPPNR
+104 
-113 RREAITEDVKAQ
+113 
-125 RLETVKLAR
+125 
-134 DLKGERVATVDPV
+134 
-147 SRSVSA
+147 
-153 LNRTIEN
+153 
-160 SRPDF
+160 
-165 VANAPSVD
+165 APSVD

-191 QEGIAQQE
+191 QEDVAQQE
-199 QQAKSTTPKG
+199 QQAKSTTPKS

-216 IPEDI
+216 IPEDV

-229 EHAREMFDQK
+229 EHAREMFGQK

-291 LKKLSKVAEGIGNPS
+291 LKKLSKVAEGIGTPS

-382 TVQELQEQTSEIKEG
+382 TVQELQDQTSEIKEG

-426 LGKGAGGVASLLM
+426 LGKGAGGIASLIF
-439 GRGMLKKAGA
+439 GRGALKKVGSMA
-449 LAFGALGAKKL
+449 LGALGIKG
-460 VGMLRGGGKKTL
+460 V
-472 AHEGGDLAARAAG
+472 G
-485 KLGLKAVGK
+485 KLGIKAVAK

-545 ANVLDM
+545 ANVLDL

-556 GISSAIGE
+556 GISSAIGD

-674 AAGNIWDGV
+674 AASNIWDGV

-726 KAPVNSEANAKE
+726 KAPVNS
-738 IAPELKAPVNSEA
+738 
-751 NAKEITPELK
+751 
-761 APVNSEANAKE
+761 
-772 IAPELKAP
+772 
-780 VNSEANAKEITPEL
+780 
-794 KAPVNSHQETS
+794 HQETS

-818 VTRVINA
+818 ATRVINA

-848 AVETGNSALQKIDKA
+848 AVETGNKAAQTIDAALGQSATGKEETLSAYEIDKRRFNNGKDVSLPKLNAAGYQWISDNADYFDELERKYGLEKGILSAVASAESSAGQRTGNPVDKNGNKLSSALGAFQITK
-863 IGQNSSSSSSLNTT
+863 
-877 GTRNDIQKAADT
+877 GTREDLGLSDADAMDTRKAAD
-889 YNNGRLDVKVGG
+889 
-901 LGAEGKANLDKLAPY
+901 GA
-916 FAELENKYGLPEGTL
+916 
-931 YSIAATESG
+931 
-940 GDPNAK
+940 
-946 SPLTRSPDGKLS
+946 
-958 GGALGMFQFTSI
+958 
-970 ARKETG
+970 
-976 ISEQDAFDPV
+976 
-986 KSAEAAAL
+986 
-994 LMSKYLKQA
+994 
-1003 NGDLNEAI
+1003 
-1011 TAYNAGF
+1011 
-1018 GTINKWKKGTGDL
+1018 
-1031 SKENREY
+1031 
-1038 AIKVNTHRAR
+1038 AR
-1048 YLGGEIYTPE
+1048 YLSMLMNRYNGDQGRAIAAYHAGMGHVDKGRVVAGTGEYVTR
-1058 AGAQGGAQYG
+1058 
-1068 VRGPLPDNAVIDQST
+1068 VRGYQQMLNNGAVYGSKVDHSAPAIHEKIPDNAVIDQST

-1158 RPVANNSSYFDQLG
+1158 RPVASNSSYFDQLG

-1186 SPGMRKNNAPEPAST
+1186 SPGMRKNNALEPAST

>member
-47 VSRSVSALNRTIENS
+47 VSRSVSALNHTIENS
-62 RPDFVANAPSV
+62 RPDFVA
-73 DPIVEAM
+73 
-80 KRLNLGDV
+80 K
-88 SRIRE
+88 
-93 DKVTNRAQQAA
+93 
-104 PTAHNPPNR
+104 
-113 RREAITEDVKAQ
+113 
-125 RLETVKLAR
+125 
-134 DLKGERVATVDPV
+134 
-147 SRSVSA
+147 
-153 LNRTIEN
+153 
-160 SRPDF
+160 
-165 VANAPSVD
+165 APSVD

-191 QEGIAQQE
+191 QEDVAQQE
-199 QQAKSTTPKG
+199 QRAKSTTPNG

-216 IPEDI
+216 IPEDV

-229 EHAREMFDQK
+229 EHAREMFGQK

-382 TVQELQEQTSEIKEG
+382 TVQELQDQTSEIKEG

-417 GLLSKLFSL
+417 GVLSKLFSL

-587 QAIDSGITNLETYIS
+587 LAIDSGITNLETYIS

-726 KAPVNSEANAKE
+726 KAPVNS
-738 IAPELKAPVNSEA
+738 
-751 NAKEITPELK
+751 
-761 APVNSEANAKE
+761 
-772 IAPELKAP
+772 
-780 VNSEANAKEITPEL
+780 
-794 KAPVNSHQETS
+794 HQGTS

-818 VTRVINA
+818 AARVINA
-825 ALDTAKDS
+825 ALDMAKDS

-848 AVETGNSALQKIDKA
+848 AVETGNKAAQTIDAALGQSATGKEEALSAYEIDKRRFNNGKDVSLPKLNAAGYQWISDNADYFDELERKYGLEKGILSAVASAESSAGQRTGNPVDKNGNKLSSALGAFQITK
-863 IGQNSSSSSSLNTT
+863 
-877 GTRNDIQKAADT
+877 GTREELGLSDADAMDTRKAAD
-889 YNNGRLDVKVGG
+889 
-901 LGAEGKANLDKLAPY
+901 GA
-916 FAELENKYGLPEGTL
+916 
-931 YSIAATESG
+931 
-940 GDPNAK
+940 
-946 SPLTRSPDGKLS
+946 
-958 GGALGMFQFTSI
+958 
-970 ARKETG
+970 
-976 ISEQDAFDPV
+976 
-986 KSAEAAAL
+986 
-994 LMSKYLKQA
+994 
-1003 NGDLNEAI
+1003 
-1011 TAYNAGF
+1011 
-1018 GTINKWKKGTGDL
+1018 
-1031 SKENREY
+1031 
-1038 AIKVNTHRAR
+1038 AR
-1048 YLGGEIYTPE
+1048 YLSMLMNRYNGDQGRAIAAYHAGMGHVDKGRVVAGTGEYVTR
-1058 AGAQGGAQYG
+1058 
-1068 VRGPLPDNAVIDQST
+1068 VRGYQQMLNNGAVYGSKVDHSAPAIYEKIPDNAVIDQST

-1158 RPVANNSSYFDQLG
+1158 RPVASNSSYFDQLG

>member
-36 LKGGRVATVDP
+36 LKGGRVATVDH

-88 SRIRE
+88 SR
-93 DKVTNRAQQAA
+93 
-104 PTAHNPPNR
+104 
-113 RREAITEDVKAQ
+113 
-125 RLETVKLAR
+125 
-134 DLKGERVATVDPV
+134 
-147 SRSVSA
+147 
-153 LNRTIEN
+153 
-160 SRPDF
+160 
-165 VANAPSVD
+165 
-173 PIVDAM
+173 
-179 KRLNLGDVSRVV
+179 VV
-191 QEGIAQQE
+191 QEDVAQQE
-199 QQAKSTTPKG
+199 QRAKSTTPKG

-216 IPEDI
+216 IPEDV

-229 EHAREMFDQK
+229 EHAREMFGQK

-364 RRKSQNSADVVQ
+364 RSKSQNSADVVQ

-426 LGKGAGGVASLLM
+426 LGKGAGGIASLIFGRGALKKVGSMALGALGIKKVASLL
-439 GRGMLKKAGA
+439 G
-449 LAFGALGAKKL
+449 F
-460 VGMLRGGGKKTL
+460 GGKKAAAKEAGEL
-472 AHEGGDLAARAAG
+472 ATRGAG
-485 KLGLKAVGK
+485 KLATKGLGILGVKALAK

-527 GLKSGQDPSF
+527 GLKDGENPSF

-556 GISSAIGE
+556 GISSAIGG

-587 QAIDSGITNLETYIS
+587 QAIDSGITSLETYIS

-610 KFDDYTAKIGDA
+610 TFSDYTAKIGDA
-622 VSAWFS
+622 ISAWFS
-628 DTSNKLLEKLD
+628 DTTKNLNEKLD
-639 AIKDFFTVDNLKQ
+639 AIKNFFTVDNLKQ
-652 VFSDAIDSAIDFIKN
+652 VFSDAINSAIDFIKN
-667 PGKHIKE
+667 PGKYIKE
-674 AAGNIWDGV
+674 AGS
-683 KNLPG
+683 NLWSAAKELSG
-688 KALDAA
+688 EVADAA
-694 VDAVKN
+694 VQSTPVAWVASKLVKK
-700 TPAAM
+700 AD
-705 IVSKIPN
+705 
-712 PIGEANAKE
+712 AKE
-721 ITPEL
+721 VKPEL
-726 KAPVNSEANAKE
+726 KTPAKE
-738 IAPELKAPVNSEA
+738 RQEGNAP
-751 NAKEITPELK
+751 
-761 APVNSEANAKE
+761 
-772 IAPELKAP
+772 
-780 VNSEANAKEITPEL
+780 
-794 KAPVNSHQETS
+794 
-805 DSKTESDAKQTNI
+805 KTEYTPKKANI
-818 VTRVINA
+818 VTRVVNA
-825 ALDTAKDS
+825 SLDTAKDS
-833 NKTVKETANQIINAN
+833 NKTVKETANQIIKAN
-848 AVETGNSALQKIDKA
+848 AVETGNRALQKIDNA
-863 IGQNSSSSSSLNTT
+863 IGQNSSSSSSFNTT

-889 YNNGRLDVKVGG
+889 YNNGNLDVKVGS

-931 YSIAATESG
+931 YAIAATESG
-940 GDPNAK
+940 GNPYAK
-946 SPLTRSPDGKLS
+946 SQT
-958 GGALGMFQFTSI
+958 GALGMFQFTGI
-970 ARKETG
+970 AREETG
-976 ISEQDAFDPV
+976 LAEGESFDPV

-1048 YLGGEIYTPE
+1048 YLGGEIYTPG

-1158 RPVANNSSYFDQLG
+1158 RPVASNSSYFDQLG
-1172 AQMGIDGLFDKLRN
+1172 AQMRIDGLFDKLRN
-1186 SPGMRKNNAPEPAST
+1186 APGMRKSNAPEPATT

>member
-62 RPDFVANAPSV
+62 RPDFVT
-73 DPIVEAM
+73 
-80 KRLNLGDV
+80 K
-88 SRIRE
+88 
-93 DKVTNRAQQAA
+93 
-104 PTAHNPPNR
+104 
-113 RREAITEDVKAQ
+113 
-125 RLETVKLAR
+125 
-134 DLKGERVATVDPV
+134 
-147 SRSVSA
+147 
-153 LNRTIEN
+153 
-160 SRPDF
+160 
-165 VANAPSVD
+165 APSVD

-191 QEGIAQQE
+191 QEDVAQQE
-199 QQAKSTTPKG
+199 QRAKSTTPKG

-216 IPEDI
+216 IPEDV

-229 EHAREMFDQK
+229 EHAREMFGQK

-263 AAEDARAE
+263 AAEEARAE

-382 TVQELQEQTSEIKEG
+382 TVQELQDQTSEIKEG

-426 LGKGAGGVASLLM
+426 LGKGAGGIASLIF
-439 GRGMLKKAGA
+439 GRGALKKVGSMA
-449 LAFGALGAKKL
+449 LGALGIKG
-460 VGMLRGGGKKTL
+460 V
-472 AHEGGDLAARAAG
+472 G
-485 KLGLKAVGK
+485 KLGIKAVAK

-508 GIYDAVTGWNDTEA
+508 GIYDAVTGWNDIEA

-537 QQKAAYTL
+537 QQKAAYAL

-587 QAIDSGITNLETYIS
+587 QAIDSGVTNLETYIS

-622 VSAWFS
+622 ISAWFS
-628 DTSNKLLEKLD
+628 DTTKNLNEKLD
-639 AIKDFFTVDNLKQ
+639 AIKNFFTVDNLKQ

-667 PGKHIKE
+667 PGKYIKE
-674 AAGNIWDGV
+674 AGS
-683 KNLPG
+683 NLWSAAKELSG
-688 KALDAA
+688 EVADAA
-694 VDAVKN
+694 VQS
-700 TPAAM
+700 TPVAWVA
-705 IVSKIPN
+705 SKLVN
-712 PIGEANAKE
+712 KADAKE
-721 ITPEL
+721 VTPEL
-726 KAPVNSEANAKE
+726 KTPAKE
-738 IAPELKAPVNSEA
+738 SQEDNAP
-751 NAKEITPELK
+751 
-761 APVNSEANAKE
+761 
-772 IAPELKAP
+772 
-780 VNSEANAKEITPEL
+780 
-794 KAPVNSHQETS
+794 
-805 DSKTESDAKQTNI
+805 KTEYTPKKANI
-818 VTRVINA
+818 VTRVVNA
-825 ALDTAKDS
+825 SLDTAKDS

-848 AVETGNSALQKIDKA
+848 AVETGNRALQKIDNA

-889 YNNGRLDVKVGG
+889 YNNGNLDVKVGS

-931 YSIAATESG
+931 YAIAATESG

-946 SPLTRSPDGKLS
+946 STLTRSPNGKLS
-958 GGALGMFQFTSI
+958 GGALGMFQFTSV
-970 ARKETG
+970 AREETG
-976 ISEQDAFDPV
+976 LSREDSFNPE

-1048 YLGGEIYTPE
+1048 YLGGEIYTPG

-1130 LEERARGKG
+1130 LEERARGRG

-1172 AQMGIDGLFDKLRN
+1172 AQMGIDGLYDKLINARGMRSNN
-1186 SPGMRKNNAPEPAST
+1186 SPQPAST

>member
-88 SRIRE
+88 SR
-93 DKVTNRAQQAA
+93 
-104 PTAHNPPNR
+104 
-113 RREAITEDVKAQ
+113 
-125 RLETVKLAR
+125 
-134 DLKGERVATVDPV
+134 
-147 SRSVSA
+147 
-153 LNRTIEN
+153 
-160 SRPDF
+160 
-165 VANAPSVD
+165 
-173 PIVDAM
+173 
-179 KRLNLGDVSRVV
+179 VV
-191 QEGIAQQE
+191 QEDVAQQE
-199 QQAKSTTPKG
+199 QRAKSTTPKG

-216 IPEDI
+216 IPEDV

-229 EHAREMFDQK
+229 EHAREMFGQK

-494 GALRAIPLVGTVAG
+494 GALRAIPLVGTVVG

-545 ANVLDM
+545 ANILDM

-587 QAIDSGITNLETYIS
+587 HAIDSGITNLETYIS

-674 AAGNIWDGV
+674 AASNIWDGV

-726 KAPVNSEANAKE
+726 KAPVNS
-738 IAPELKAPVNSEA
+738 
-751 NAKEITPELK
+751 
-761 APVNSEANAKE
+761 
-772 IAPELKAP
+772 
-780 VNSEANAKEITPEL
+780 
-794 KAPVNSHQETS
+794 QQGTS
-805 DSKTESDAKQTNI
+805 DSKAESDAKQTNI
-818 VTRVINA
+818 AARVINA
-825 ALDTAKDS
+825 ALDMAKDS

-848 AVETGNSALQKIDKA
+848 AVETGNKAAQTIDAALGQSATGKEEALSAYEIDKRRFNNGKDVSLPKLNAAGYQWISDNADYFDELERKYGLEKGILSAVASAESSAGQRTGNPVDKNGNKLSSALGAFQITK
-863 IGQNSSSSSSLNTT
+863 
-877 GTRNDIQKAADT
+877 GTREDLGLSDADAMDTRKAAD
-889 YNNGRLDVKVGG
+889 
-901 LGAEGKANLDKLAPY
+901 GA
-916 FAELENKYGLPEGTL
+916 
-931 YSIAATESG
+931 
-940 GDPNAK
+940 
-946 SPLTRSPDGKLS
+946 
-958 GGALGMFQFTSI
+958 
-970 ARKETG
+970 
-976 ISEQDAFDPV
+976 
-986 KSAEAAAL
+986 
-994 LMSKYLKQA
+994 
-1003 NGDLNEAI
+1003 
-1011 TAYNAGF
+1011 
-1018 GTINKWKKGTGDL
+1018 
-1031 SKENREY
+1031 
-1038 AIKVNTHRAR
+1038 AR
-1048 YLGGEIYTPE
+1048 YLSILMNRYNGDQGRAIAAYHAGMGHVDKGRVVAGTGEYVTR
-1058 AGAQGGAQYG
+1058 
-1068 VRGPLPDNAVIDQST
+1068 VRGYQQMLNNGAVYGSKVDHSAPAIHEKIPDNAVIDQST

-1158 RPVANNSSYFDQLG
+1158 RPVASNSSYFDQLG

>member
-47 VSRSVSALNRTIENS
+47 VSHSVSALNRTIENS

-73 DPIVEAM
+73 APIVEAM

-88 SRIRE
+88 SRVVQE
-93 DKVTNRAQQAA
+93 DVALQEPQAKS
-104 PTAHNPPNR
+104 TTRKGKKR
-113 RREAITEDVKAQ
+113 RKKAITEDVKAQ
-125 RLETVKLAR
+125 R
-134 DLKGERVATVDPV
+134 
-147 SRSVSA
+147 
-153 LNRTIEN
+153 
-160 SRPDF
+160 
-165 VANAPSVD
+165 
-173 PIVDAM
+173 
-179 KRLNLGDVSRVV
+179 
-191 QEGIAQQE
+191 
-199 QQAKSTTPKG
+199 
-209 KKRRRKA
+209 
-216 IPEDI
+216 
-221 KAQRTEAA
+221 TEAV
-229 EHAREMFDQK
+229 EHAREMFGQK

-252 GRFIGKSGSKA
+252 GRFIGKPGSKA

-382 TVQELQEQTSEIKEG
+382 TVQELQDQTSEIKEG

-545 ANVLDM
+545 ANVLDL

-556 GISSAIGE
+556 GISSAIGD

-674 AAGNIWDGV
+674 AASNIWDGV

-726 KAPVNSEANAKE
+726 KAPVNS
-738 IAPELKAPVNSEA
+738 
-751 NAKEITPELK
+751 
-761 APVNSEANAKE
+761 
-772 IAPELKAP
+772 
-780 VNSEANAKEITPEL
+780 
-794 KAPVNSHQETS
+794 QQGTS
-805 DSKTESDAKQTNI
+805 DSKAESDAKQTNI
-818 VTRVINA
+818 AARVINA
-825 ALDTAKDS
+825 ALDMAKDS

-848 AVETGNSALQKIDKA
+848 AVETGNKAAQTIDAALGQSATGKEEALSAYEIDKRRFNNGKDVSLPKLNAAGYQWISDNADYFDELERKYGLEKGILSAVASAESSAGQRTGNPVDKNGNKLSSALGAFQITK
-863 IGQNSSSSSSLNTT
+863 
-877 GTRNDIQKAADT
+877 GTREDLGLSDADAMDTRKAAD
-889 YNNGRLDVKVGG
+889 
-901 LGAEGKANLDKLAPY
+901 GA
-916 FAELENKYGLPEGTL
+916 
-931 YSIAATESG
+931 
-940 GDPNAK
+940 
-946 SPLTRSPDGKLS
+946 
-958 GGALGMFQFTSI
+958 
-970 ARKETG
+970 
-976 ISEQDAFDPV
+976 
-986 KSAEAAAL
+986 
-994 LMSKYLKQA
+994 
-1003 NGDLNEAI
+1003 
-1011 TAYNAGF
+1011 
-1018 GTINKWKKGTGDL
+1018 
-1031 SKENREY
+1031 
-1038 AIKVNTHRAR
+1038 AR
-1048 YLGGEIYTPE
+1048 YLSMLMNRYNGDQGRAIAAYHAGMGHVDKGRVVAGTGEYVTR
-1058 AGAQGGAQYG
+1058 
-1068 VRGPLPDNAVIDQST
+1068 VRGYQQMLNNGAVYGSKVDHSAPAIHEKIPDNAVIDQST

-1158 RPVANNSSYFDQLG
+1158 RPVASNSSYFDQLG

-1201 SQVTTAANDL
+1201 SLVTTAANDL

>member
-36 LKGGRVATVDP
+36 LKGERVATVDP

-62 RPDFVANAPSV
+62 RPDFVTNVPSV
-73 DPIVEAM
+73 DSIVDAM

-93 DKVTNRAQQAA
+93 DKVTNREQQAA

-191 QEGIAQQE
+191 QEGIAQEE

-216 IPEDI
+216 ISEDI

-263 AAEDARAE
+263 AAEDVRAE

-460 VGMLRGGGKKTL
+460 VGMLRGGGKKTI

-485 KLGLKAVGK
+485 KFGLKAVGK

-527 GLKSGQDPSF
+527 GLKSGQEPSF

-610 KFDDYTAKIGDA
+610 KFEDYTAKIGDA

-726 KAPVNSEANAKE
+726 KAPVNS
-738 IAPELKAPVNSEA
+738 
-751 NAKEITPELK
+751 
-761 APVNSEANAKE
+761 
-772 IAPELKAP
+772 
-780 VNSEANAKEITPEL
+780 
-794 KAPVNSHQETS
+794 HQETS

-818 VTRVINA
+818 ATRVINA

-848 AVETGNSALQKIDKA
+848 AVEMGNSAVRKIDSA

-877 GTRNDIQKAADT
+877 GTRSDIQKAADT
-889 YNNGRLDVKVGG
+889 YNNGRLDVKVGS
-901 LGAEGKANLDKLAPY
+901 LGSEGKANLDKLAPY

-931 YSIAATESG
+931 YAIAATESG
-940 GDPNAK
+940 GNPYAK
-946 SPLTRSPDGKLS
+946 SQT
-958 GGALGMFQFTSI
+958 GALGMFQFTGI
-970 ARKETG
+970 AREETG
-976 ISEQDAFDPV
+976 LAEGESFDPV

-1018 GTINKWKKGTGDL
+1018 GTIDKWKKGTGDL

-1048 YLGGEIYTPE
+1048 YLGGEIYTPG

-1201 SQVTTAANDL
+1201 SKVTTAANDL

>member
-14 TVETASAKEL
+14 IVETASAKEL

-47 VSRSVSALNRTIENS
+47 VSRSVSALNRIIENS
-62 RPDFVANAPSV
+62 RPDFVA
-73 DPIVEAM
+73 
-80 KRLNLGDV
+80 K
-88 SRIRE
+88 
-93 DKVTNRAQQAA
+93 
-104 PTAHNPPNR
+104 
-113 RREAITEDVKAQ
+113 
-125 RLETVKLAR
+125 
-134 DLKGERVATVDPV
+134 
-147 SRSVSA
+147 
-153 LNRTIEN
+153 
-160 SRPDF
+160 
-165 VANAPSVD
+165 APSVD

-191 QEGIAQQE
+191 QEDVALQE
-199 QQAKSTTPKG
+199 PQAKSTTRKG
-209 KKRRRKA
+209 KKRRKKA
-216 IPEDI
+216 ITEDV
-221 KAQRTEAA
+221 KVQRTEAA
-229 EHAREMFDQK
+229 EHAREMFGQK

-271 RAEKA
+271 RAEKD

-382 TVQELQEQTSEIKEG
+382 TVQELQDQTSEIKEG

-545 ANVLDM
+545 ANVLDL

-556 GISSAIGE
+556 GISSAIGD

-587 QAIDSGITNLETYIS
+587 QAIDSGVTNLETYIS

-639 AIKDFFTVDNLKQ
+639 TIKDFFTVDNLKQ

-705 IVSKIPN
+705 VVSKIPN

-726 KAPVNSEANAKE
+726 KAPVNS
-738 IAPELKAPVNSEA
+738 
-751 NAKEITPELK
+751 
-761 APVNSEANAKE
+761 
-772 IAPELKAP
+772 
-780 VNSEANAKEITPEL
+780 
-794 KAPVNSHQETS
+794 HQGTS

-818 VTRVINA
+818 AARVINA
-825 ALDTAKDS
+825 ALDMAKDS

-848 AVETGNSALQKIDKA
+848 AVETGNKAAQTIDAALGQSATGKEEALSAYEIDKRRFNNGKDVSLPKLNAAGYQWISDNADYFDELERKYGLEKGILSAVASAESSAGQRTGNPVDKNGNKLSSALGAFQITK
-863 IGQNSSSSSSLNTT
+863 
-877 GTRNDIQKAADT
+877 GTREDLGLSDADAMDTRKAAD
-889 YNNGRLDVKVGG
+889 
-901 LGAEGKANLDKLAPY
+901 GA
-916 FAELENKYGLPEGTL
+916 
-931 YSIAATESG
+931 
-940 GDPNAK
+940 
-946 SPLTRSPDGKLS
+946 
-958 GGALGMFQFTSI
+958 
-970 ARKETG
+970 
-976 ISEQDAFDPV
+976 
-986 KSAEAAAL
+986 
-994 LMSKYLKQA
+994 
-1003 NGDLNEAI
+1003 
-1011 TAYNAGF
+1011 
-1018 GTINKWKKGTGDL
+1018 
-1031 SKENREY
+1031 
-1038 AIKVNTHRAR
+1038 AR
-1048 YLGGEIYTPE
+1048 YLSMLMNRYNGDQGRAIAAYHAGMGHVDKGRVVAGTGEYVTR
-1058 AGAQGGAQYG
+1058 
-1068 VRGPLPDNAVIDQST
+1068 VRGYQQMLNNGAVYGSKVDHSAPAIYEKIPDNAVIDQST

-1158 RPVANNSSYFDQLG
+1158 RPVASNSSYFDQLG

>member
-88 SRIRE
+88 SRVVQE
-93 DKVTNRAQQAA
+93 DVALQEPQAKS
-104 PTAHNPPNR
+104 TTRKGKKR
-113 RREAITEDVKAQ
+113 RKKAITEDV
-125 RLETVKLAR
+125 
-134 DLKGERVATVDPV
+134 
-147 SRSVSA
+147 
-153 LNRTIEN
+153 
-160 SRPDF
+160 
-165 VANAPSVD
+165 
-173 PIVDAM
+173 
-179 KRLNLGDVSRVV
+179 
-191 QEGIAQQE
+191 
-199 QQAKSTTPKG
+199 
-209 KKRRRKA
+209 
-216 IPEDI
+216 

-229 EHAREMFDQK
+229 EHAREMFGQK

-402 SALDQIAKNTGKKKG
+402 RALDQIAKNTGKKKG

-460 VGMLRGGGKKTL
+460 VGVLRGGGKKTL

-726 KAPVNSEANAKE
+726 KAPVNS
-738 IAPELKAPVNSEA
+738 
-751 NAKEITPELK
+751 
-761 APVNSEANAKE
+761 
-772 IAPELKAP
+772 
-780 VNSEANAKEITPEL
+780 
-794 KAPVNSHQETS
+794 HQETS
-805 DSKTESDAKQTNI
+805 DSKTESDAKQSNI
-818 VTRVINA
+818 ATRVINA

-833 NKTVKETANQIINAN
+833 NKTVKQTANQIINAN

-889 YNNGRLDVKVGG
+889 YNNGNLDVKVGS

-931 YSIAATESG
+931 YAIAATESG

-946 SPLTRSPDGKLS
+946 STLTRSPNGKLS
-958 GGALGMFQFTSI
+958 GGALGMFQFTRV
-970 ARKETG
+970 AREETG
-976 ISEQDAFDPV
+976 LSREDSFNPE

-1048 YLGGEIYTPE
+1048 YLGGEIYTPR
-1058 AGAQGGAQYG
+1058 AGTQGGRPQQSG
-1068 VRGPLPDNAVIDQST
+1068 QSPRMDNLPENAFVDQST
-1083 GLAFTPGDSPFE
+1083 GLAFTPGENPFE

-1101 KIGNAVGVN
+1101 RIGELTGVN
-1110 DLVNKFMNGRGM
+1110 DLASKFLNGRGM

-1172 AQMGIDGLFDKLRN
+1172 AQMGIDGLYDKLINAR
-1186 SPGMRKNNAPEPAST
+1186 GMRSNNSPEPAST

>member
-36 LKGGRVATVDP
+36 LKGERVATVDP

-62 RPDFVANAPSV
+62 RPDFVTNVPSV
-73 DPIVEAM
+73 DSIVDAM

-93 DKVTNRAQQAA
+93 DKVTNREQQAA

-191 QEGIAQQE
+191 QEGIAQEE

-216 IPEDI
+216 ISEDI

-263 AAEDARAE
+263 AAEDVRAE

-426 LGKGAGGVASLLM
+426 LGKGAGGIASLIFGRGVLKKVGSMALGALGIKKVASLL
-439 GRGMLKKAGA
+439 G
-449 LAFGALGAKKL
+449 F
-460 VGMLRGGGKKTL
+460 GGKKAAAKEAGEL
-472 AHEGGDLAARAAG
+472 ATRGAG
-485 KLGLKAVGK
+485 KLATKGLGKLGVKALAK

-522 QRRAF
+522 QRRTF
-527 GLKSGQDPSF
+527 GLKDGEDPSF

-556 GISSAIGE
+556 GISSAIGG

-610 KFDDYTAKIGDA
+610 TFSDYTAKIGDA
-622 VSAWFS
+622 ISAWFS
-628 DTSNKLLEKLD
+628 DTTKNLNEKLD
-639 AIKDFFTVDNLKQ
+639 AIKNFFTVDNLKQ

-667 PGKHIKE
+667 PGKYIKE
-674 AAGNIWDGV
+674 AGS
-683 KNLPG
+683 NLWSAAKELSG
-688 KALDAA
+688 EVADAA
-694 VDAVKN
+694 VQS
-700 TPAAM
+700 TPVAWVA
-705 IVSKIPN
+705 SKLVN
-712 PIGEANAKE
+712 KADAKE
-721 ITPEL
+721 VTPEL
-726 KAPVNSEANAKE
+726 KTPAKE
-738 IAPELKAPVNSEA
+738 SQEDNAP
-751 NAKEITPELK
+751 
-761 APVNSEANAKE
+761 
-772 IAPELKAP
+772 
-780 VNSEANAKEITPEL
+780 
-794 KAPVNSHQETS
+794 
-805 DSKTESDAKQTNI
+805 KTEYTPKKANI
-818 VTRVINA
+818 VTRVVNA
-825 ALDTAKDS
+825 SLDTAKDS

-889 YNNGRLDVKVGG
+889 YNNGRLDVKVGS
-901 LGAEGKANLDKLAPY
+901 LGSEGKANLDKLAPY

-931 YSIAATESG
+931 YAIAATESG
-940 GDPNAK
+940 GNPYAK
-946 SPLTRSPDGKLS
+946 SQT
-958 GGALGMFQFTSI
+958 GALGMFQFTGI
-970 ARKETG
+970 AREETG
-976 ISEQDAFDPV
+976 LAEGESFDPV

-1048 YLGGEIYTPE
+1048 YLGGEIYTPG

-1158 RPVANNSSYFDQLG
+1158 RPVASNSSYFDQLG

-1186 SPGMRKNNAPEPAST
+1186 SPGMRKNNATEPAST
-1201 SQVTTAANDL
+1201 SKVTTAANDL

>member
-47 VSRSVSALNRTIENS
+47 VSHSVSALNRTIENS

-73 DPIVEAM
+73 APIVEAM

-88 SRIRE
+88 SRVVQE
-93 DKVTNRAQQAA
+93 DVALQEPQAKS
-104 PTAHNPPNR
+104 TTRKGKKR
-113 RREAITEDVKAQ
+113 RKKAITEDV
-125 RLETVKLAR
+125 
-134 DLKGERVATVDPV
+134 
-147 SRSVSA
+147 
-153 LNRTIEN
+153 
-160 SRPDF
+160 
-165 VANAPSVD
+165 
-173 PIVDAM
+173 
-179 KRLNLGDVSRVV
+179 
-191 QEGIAQQE
+191 
-199 QQAKSTTPKG
+199 
-209 KKRRRKA
+209 
-216 IPEDI
+216 

-229 EHAREMFDQK
+229 EHAREMFGQK

-252 GRFIGKSGSKA
+252 GRFIGKPGSKA

-382 TVQELQEQTSEIKEG
+382 TVQELQDQTSEIKEG

-426 LGKGAGGVASLLM
+426 LGKGAGGIASLIFGRGALKKVGSMALGALGIKKVASLL
-439 GRGMLKKAGA
+439 G
-449 LAFGALGAKKL
+449 F
-460 VGMLRGGGKKTL
+460 GGKKAAAKEAGEL
-472 AHEGGDLAARAAG
+472 ATRGAG
-485 KLGLKAVGK
+485 KLATKGLGKLGVKALAK
-494 GALRAIPLVGTVAG
+494 GVLRAIPLVGTVVG

-522 QRRAF
+522 QRRTF
-527 GLKSGQDPSF
+527 GLKDGEDPSF

-556 GISSAIGE
+556 GISSAIGG

-610 KFDDYTAKIGDA
+610 TFNDYTAKIGDA
-622 VSAWFS
+622 ISAWFS
-628 DTSNKLLEKLD
+628 DTTKSLNEKLD
-639 AIKDFFTVDNLKQ
+639 AIKDFFTVDNLKK

-667 PGKHIKE
+667 PGKYIKE
-674 AAGNIWDGV
+674 AGS
-683 KNLPG
+683 NLWSAAKELSG
-688 KALDAA
+688 EVADAA
-694 VDAVKN
+694 VQS
-700 TPAAM
+700 TPVAWVA
-705 IVSKIPN
+705 SKLVN
-712 PIGEANAKE
+712 KADAKE
-721 ITPEL
+721 VTPEL
-726 KAPVNSEANAKE
+726 KTPAKE
-738 IAPELKAPVNSEA
+738 RQEGNAP
-751 NAKEITPELK
+751 
-761 APVNSEANAKE
+761 
-772 IAPELKAP
+772 
-780 VNSEANAKEITPEL
+780 
-794 KAPVNSHQETS
+794 
-805 DSKTESDAKQTNI
+805 KTEYTPKKANI
-818 VTRVINA
+818 VTRVVNA
-825 ALDTAKDS
+825 SLDTAKDS

-848 AVETGNSALQKIDKA
+848 AVETGNRALQKIDKA
-863 IGQNSSSSSSLNTT
+863 IGQNSSSSSSRNTT
-877 GTRNDIQKAADT
+877 GTGNDIQKAADT
-889 YNNGRLDVKVGG
+889 YNNGNLDVKVGS

-931 YSIAATESG
+931 YAIAATESG
-940 GDPNAK
+940 GNPYAK
-946 SPLTRSPDGKLS
+946 SQT
-958 GGALGMFQFTSI
+958 GALGMFQFTGI
-970 ARKETG
+970 AREETG
-976 ISEQDAFDPV
+976 LAEGESFDPV

-1048 YLGGEIYTPE
+1048 YLGGEIYTPG

-1158 RPVANNSSYFDQLG
+1158 RPVASNSSYFDQLG

>member
-36 LKGGRVATVDP
+36 LKGERVATVDP

-62 RPDFVANAPSV
+62 RPDFVTNAPSV
-73 DPIVEAM
+73 DSIVDAM

-93 DKVTNRAQQAA
+93 DKVTNREQQAA

-125 RLETVKLAR
+125 RLETVKLDR

-229 EHAREMFDQK
+229 EHARKMFDQK

-426 LGKGAGGVASLLM
+426 LGKGAGGIASLIFGRGVLKKVGSMALGALGIKKVASLL
-439 GRGMLKKAGA
+439 G
-449 LAFGALGAKKL
+449 F
-460 VGMLRGGGKKTL
+460 GGKKAAAKEAGEL
-472 AHEGGDLAARAAG
+472 ATRGAG
-485 KLGLKAVGK
+485 KLATKGLGKLGVKALAK

-522 QRRAF
+522 QRRTF
-527 GLKSGQDPSF
+527 GLKDGEDPSF

-556 GISSAIGE
+556 GISSAIGG

-610 KFDDYTAKIGDA
+610 TFSDYTAKIGDA
-622 VSAWFS
+622 ISAWFS
-628 DTSNKLLEKLD
+628 DTTKNLNEKLD
-639 AIKDFFTVDNLKQ
+639 AIKNFFTVDNLKQ

-667 PGKHIKE
+667 PGKYIKE
-674 AAGNIWDGV
+674 AGS
-683 KNLPG
+683 NLWSAAKELSG
-688 KALDAA
+688 EVADAA
-694 VDAVKN
+694 VQS
-700 TPAAM
+700 TPVAWVA
-705 IVSKIPN
+705 SKLVN
-712 PIGEANAKE
+712 KADAKE
-721 ITPEL
+721 VTPEL
-726 KAPVNSEANAKE
+726 KTPAKE
-738 IAPELKAPVNSEA
+738 SQEDNAP
-751 NAKEITPELK
+751 
-761 APVNSEANAKE
+761 
-772 IAPELKAP
+772 
-780 VNSEANAKEITPEL
+780 
-794 KAPVNSHQETS
+794 
-805 DSKTESDAKQTNI
+805 KTEYTPKKANI
-818 VTRVINA
+818 VTRVVNA
-825 ALDTAKDS
+825 SLDTAKDS

-848 AVETGNSALQKIDKA
+848 AVETGNSALQKIDNA

-889 YNNGRLDVKVGG
+889 YNNGNLDVKVGS

-931 YSIAATESG
+931 YAIAATESG
-940 GDPNAK
+940 GNPYAK
-946 SPLTRSPDGKLS
+946 SQT
-958 GGALGMFQFTSI
+958 GALGMFQFTGI
-970 ARKETG
+970 AREETG
-976 ISEQDAFDPV
+976 LAEGESFDPV

-1048 YLGGEIYTPE
+1048 YLGGEIYTPG

-1158 RPVANNSSYFDQLG
+1158 RPVASNSSYFDQLG
-1172 AQMGIDGLFDKLRN
+1172 AQMGIDGLYDKLINARGMRSNN
-1186 SPGMRKNNAPEPAST
+1186 SPQPAST
-1201 SQVTTAANDL
+1201 SQVTTAVNDL

>member
-62 RPDFVANAPSV
+62 RPDFVT
-73 DPIVEAM
+73 
-80 KRLNLGDV
+80 K
-88 SRIRE
+88 
-93 DKVTNRAQQAA
+93 
-104 PTAHNPPNR
+104 
-113 RREAITEDVKAQ
+113 
-125 RLETVKLAR
+125 
-134 DLKGERVATVDPV
+134 
-147 SRSVSA
+147 
-153 LNRTIEN
+153 
-160 SRPDF
+160 
-165 VANAPSVD
+165 APSVD

-191 QEGIAQQE
+191 QEDVAQQE
-199 QQAKSTTPKG
+199 QRAKSTTPKG

-216 IPEDI
+216 IPEDV

-229 EHAREMFDQK
+229 EHAREMFGQK

-263 AAEDARAE
+263 AAEEARAE

-382 TVQELQEQTSEIKEG
+382 TVQELQDQTSEIKEG

-426 LGKGAGGVASLLM
+426 LGKGAGGIAPLIF
-439 GRGMLKKAGA
+439 GRGALKKVGSMA
-449 LAFGALGAKKL
+449 LGALGIKG
-460 VGMLRGGGKKTL
+460 V
-472 AHEGGDLAARAAG
+472 G
-485 KLGLKAVGK
+485 KLGIKAVAK

-508 GIYDAVTGWNDTEA
+508 GIYDAVTGWNDIEA

-587 QAIDSGITNLETYIS
+587 QAIDSGVTNLETYIS

-622 VSAWFS
+622 ISAWFS
-628 DTSNKLLEKLD
+628 DTTKNLNEKLD
-639 AIKDFFTVDNLKQ
+639 AIKNFFTVDNLKQ

-667 PGKHIKE
+667 PGKYIKE
-674 AAGNIWDGV
+674 AGS
-683 KNLPG
+683 NLWSAAKELSG
-688 KALDAA
+688 EVADAA
-694 VDAVKN
+694 VQS
-700 TPAAM
+700 TPVAWVA
-705 IVSKIPN
+705 SKLVN
-712 PIGEANAKE
+712 KADAKE
-721 ITPEL
+721 VTPEL
-726 KAPVNSEANAKE
+726 KTPAKE
-738 IAPELKAPVNSEA
+738 SQEDNAP
-751 NAKEITPELK
+751 
-761 APVNSEANAKE
+761 
-772 IAPELKAP
+772 
-780 VNSEANAKEITPEL
+780 
-794 KAPVNSHQETS
+794 
-805 DSKTESDAKQTNI
+805 KTEYTPKKANI
-818 VTRVINA
+818 VTRVVNA
-825 ALDTAKDS
+825 SLDTAKDS

-848 AVETGNSALQKIDKA
+848 AVETGNRALQKIDNA

-889 YNNGRLDVKVGG
+889 YNNGNLDVKVGS

-931 YSIAATESG
+931 YAIAATESG

-946 SPLTRSPDGKLS
+946 STLTRSPNGKLS
-958 GGALGMFQFTSI
+958 GGALGMFQFTSV
-970 ARKETG
+970 AREETG
-976 ISEQDAFDPV
+976 LSREDSFNPE

-1048 YLGGEIYTPE
+1048 YLGGEIYTPG

-1158 RPVANNSSYFDQLG
+1158 RPVASNSSYFDQLG